1 MGAPNFQVHGHDDGH
16 GHSHSHGLL
25 QRIGY
30 IALCVAVGAL
40 LLLYLLGVVRTV
52 AGIDLALILTLV
64 AGYPLI
70 RHAILD
76 LLQGH
81 FSSHLTIAIA
91 AGAAVWIGEYFAAAE
106 VMFIMLIGEGIEHW
120 TVDRAKGAI
129 AGFVASQP
137 EQARVLRDGGEEL
150 VALEEV
156 EIGDVV
162 RVLAG
167 ERVPVDGTIERGES
181 SVDQS
186 SVTGEPLPAQL
197 GVGDAV
203 WSGSLNEYGVLDIRS
218 ERTGSDTTV
227 ARIASLIEDAQSR
240 RARVVRTADRL
251 ARFFLPAVLVAAGG
265 IYLFTGEMMRTVA
278 ALIVACP
285 CALVLA
291 TPAAMASAIARLA
304 REGALVKGGDVIES
318 LSRIDACVFDKTGT
332 LTCGQPALT
341 GMTSVAGMDED
352 RLLRLAA
359 SAELTSEH
367 LLGRALVAE
376 ARERQLDLS
385 EPENFRR
392 HPGRGVTATVDGQ
405 EIAVGNQAL
414 LAEVLAAS
422 DAPAPTGRSGPH
434 SLVDAGEGA
443 GDALPAPG
451 GARLD
456 STRAEDELA
465 AVADHLVPTPGSG
478 ETRLAVAVDGA
489 FRGVIALADPLREEA
504 ADAVADL
511 RRTGIDRIVML
522 TGDAEA
528 TARAIGRRAGI
539 DEVEAELLPE
549 DKVHRIRDLSR
560 VDAAR
565 SGRSGKGPASPGVLM
580 VGDGINDAPSLAAAT
595 VGTAFGHGAAD
606 LSAEAAQVVL
616 LPDRLDYLAP
626 LLRYS
631 RRVVARI
638 RSSILIFAFGINFVA
653 VGFAAFGWLPP
664 AAAAIVHQAAS
675 LLVIL
680 NCVRLLYEGRAVAER
695 EARGWRRIP
704 VLAGPVDGLAA
715 GWSAWNTGR
724 RRAVHRLEHAL
735 EDAPARAR
743 AAAPRLLRAAPFAL
757 AAVWAA
763 SGLRTI
769 DPQEVG
775 LVQRFGRHVGG
786 ELGPGL
792 HWRLPWP
799 VDRVTRV
806 EPYRLRVAAV
816 GSPRADAAPTGA
828 SYPEPLAGS
837 VLRPG
842 PSSAGGQRGAVAS
855 PRSAAQ
861 APPQS
866 YEWNVRHAGFDDA
879 PPLERLMLT
888 GDENLVEVA
897 ARIHYRVADAAAFA
911 FATADP
917 ALLVETSAERSLR
930 TVLAGHSL
938 DDVLTG
944 KRDGIEKAWRA
955 HLAALLESLGAG
967 VEVVNATVQDAHPPL
982 DVVDA
987 FRDAASA
994 LEQRETL
1001 IDEAEGYALERLPIA
1016 RGEARRQLLE
1026 AEAYRT
1032 HRVEAGR
1039 GESERFEMR
1048 AGAYRRAN
1056 DLHRFRLQLRTIE
1069 GSLAGKPKLI
1079 TDATGGRK
1087 RFVFVDEAPDRLLDV
1102 FVPPPGP
1109 SQNEVDQ

>member
-1 MGAPNFQVHGHDDGH
+1 MGAQFHDDGH

-156 EIGDVV
+156 EMGDVV

-197 GVGDAV
+197 AVGDAV

-240 RARVVRTADRL
+240 RARVVRTADKL

-332 LTCGQPALT
+332 LTCGRPALT
-341 GMTSVAGMDED
+341 GMTPVAGMDED

-392 HPGRGVTATVDGQ
+392 HPGRGVTAIVDGH
-405 EIAVGNQAL
+405 EVAVGNQAL
-414 LAEVLAAS
+414 LAEVLAK
-422 DAPAPTGRSGPH
+422 
-434 SLVDAGEGA
+434 
-443 GDALPAPG
+443 
-451 GARLD
+451 
-456 STRAEDELA
+456 DEL
-465 AVADHLVPTPGSG
+465 ADHLVPTPGSG
-478 ETRLAVAVDGA
+478 ETRLAVAVNGA
-489 FRGVIALADPLREEA
+489 FRGVIALADPLRDEA

-511 RRTGIDRIVML
+511 RRTGIERIVML

-549 DKVHRIRDLSR
+549 DKVRRLRDLSR

-565 SGRSGKGPASPGVLM
+565 SGRSGKGFASPGVLM

-704 VLAGPVDGLAA
+704 ALAGPVEGLAA
-715 GWSAWNTGR
+715 GWSAWNAGR

-735 EDAPARAR
+735 EDAPARVR
-743 AAAPRLLRAAPFAL
+743 AAAPRMLRAAPFAL

-806 EPYRLRVAAV
+806 EPDRLRVAAV
-816 GSPRADAAPTGA
+816 GSPR
-828 SYPEPLAGS
+828 
-837 VLRPG
+837 
-842 PSSAGGQRGAVAS
+842 
-855 PRSAAQ
+855 SAAQ
-861 APPQS
+861 TPPQS

-917 ALLVETSAERSLR
+917 ALLVEASAERSLR

-944 KRDGIEKAWRA
+944 ERASIEKAWQT

-967 VEVVNATVQDAHPPL
+967 VEVVSATVQDAHPPL

-1026 AEAYRT
+1026 AEAYKNR
-1032 HRVEAGR
+1032 RVEAGR
-1039 GESERFEMR
+1039 GESERFELR

>member
-1 MGAPNFQVHGHDDGH
+1 MGAQFHDDGH

-167 ERVPVDGTIERGES
+167 ERVPVDGLIERGES

-318 LSRIDACVFDKTGT
+318 LSRIDACVLDKTGT
-332 LTCGQPALT
+332 LTCGRPALT
-341 GMTSVAGMDED
+341 GMTPVGGMDED

-376 ARERQLDLS
+376 ARERQIDLS

-392 HPGRGVTATVDGQ
+392 HPGRGVTATVDGH
-405 EIAVGNQAL
+405 EVAVGNQAL
-414 LAEVLAAS
+414 LAEVL
-422 DAPAPTGRSGPH
+422 
-434 SLVDAGEGA
+434 GEDGI
-443 GDALPAPG
+443 
-451 GARLD
+451 
-456 STRAEDELA
+456 A
-465 AVADHLVPTPGSG
+465 AVADQVVPTPGSG

-489 FRGVIALADPLREEA
+489 FRGVIALADPLRDEA

-549 DKVHRIRDLSR
+549 DKVRRLRDLSR

-565 SGRSGKGPASPGVLM
+565 SGRSGKGFASPGVLM

-715 GWSAWNTGR
+715 GWSAWNAGR

-735 EDAPARAR
+735 ENAPARVR
-743 AAAPRLLRAAPFAL
+743 AAAPRMLRAAPFAL

-806 EPYRLRVAAV
+806 EPHRLRVAAV
-816 GSPRADAAPTGA
+816 G
-828 SYPEPLAGS
+828 
-837 VLRPG
+837 
-842 PSSAGGQRGAVAS
+842 S

-917 ALLVETSAERSLR
+917 ALLVEASAERSLR

-944 KRDGIEKAWRA
+944 ERAGIEKAWQT

-967 VEVVNATVQDAHPPL
+967 VEVVSATVQDAHPPL

-1087 RFVFVDEAPDRLLDV
+1087 RFVFVDQAPDRLLDV

>member
-1 MGAPNFQVHGHDDGH
+1 MGAPNFQVHSHDDGH

-30 IALCVAVGAL
+30 VALCVAVGVL

-150 VALEEV
+150 VALEEI

-167 ERVPVDGTIERGES
+167 ERVPVDGMIERGES

-318 LSRIDACVFDKTGT
+318 LSRIDACVLDKTGT
-332 LTCGQPALT
+332 LTCGRPALT
-341 GMTSVAGMDED
+341 AIAPAGGMAED

-367 LLGRALVAE
+367 LLGRALVTE

-385 EPENFRR
+385 EPENFRL
-392 HPGRGVTATVDGQ
+392 HPGRGVTATVDGR

-414 LAEVLAAS
+414 LAEVIG
-422 DAPAPTGRSGPH
+422 D
-434 SLVDAGEGA
+434 DQIGA
-443 GDALPAPG
+443 M
-451 GARLD
+451 
-456 STRAEDELA
+456 AES
-465 AVADHLVPTPGSG
+465 VVPTPGSG

-489 FRGVIALADPLREEA
+489 LAGALALADPLRDEA
-504 ADAVADL
+504 TEAVADL
-511 RRTGIDRIVML
+511 RQTGLEPIVML
-522 TGDAEA
+522 TGDAEG
-528 TARAIGRRAGI
+528 TARTIGRRAGI
-539 DEVEAELLPE
+539 DQVQAELLPE
-549 DKVHRIRDLSR
+549 EKVRRLGELSR
-560 VDAAR
+560 GDR
-565 SGRSGKGPASPGVLM
+565 NVLM
-580 VGDGINDAPSLAAAT
+580 VGDGINDAPSLAAAS
-595 VGTAFGHGAAD
+595 VGVAIGHGAAD

-680 NCVRLLYEGRAVAER
+680 NCVRLLYEGRAVAAR
-695 EARGWRRIP
+695 EDRGFGRFRL
-704 VLAGPVDGLAA
+704 LAGPVDGLVT
-715 GWSAWNTGR
+715 GWRAFNTGR
-724 RRAVHRLEHAL
+724 RATVHRLEHAL
-735 EDAPARAR
+735 QDSPARIR
-743 AAAPRLLRAAPFAL
+743 SAAPRLLRAAPFAL

-763 SGLRTI
+763 SGLRMI

-775 LVQRFGRHVGG
+775 LVQRFGQHVGG

-792 HWRLPWP
+792 HLRWPWP

-806 EPYRLRVAAV
+806 EPDRLRMAAV
-816 GSPRADAAPTGA
+816 GSPREAGAGEAGAPA
-828 SYPEPLAGS
+828 
-837 VLRPG
+837 
-842 PSSAGGQRGAVAS
+842 
-855 PRSAAQ
+855 
-861 APPQS
+861 S
-866 YEWNVRHAGFDDA
+866 YEWNVRHAGFDDT

-897 ARIHYRVADAAAFA
+897 ARIHYRVADAAAFT

-944 KRDGIEKAWRA
+944 KREGIEKAWHT
-955 HLAALLESLGAG
+955 HLAALLKSLGAG
-967 VEVVNATVQDAHPPL
+967 VEVVSATVQDAHPPL

-994 LEQRETL
+994 LEERETL

-1026 AEAYRT
+1026 AEAYQNR
-1032 HRVEAGR
+1032 RVEAGR
-1039 GESERFEMR
+1039 GESERFELR
-1048 AGAYRRAN
+1048 AAAYRRAN
-1056 DLHRFRLQLRTIE
+1056 DLHRFRLQLQTIE

-1087 RFVFVDEAPDRLLDV
+1087 RFVFVDETPDRLLDV

-1109 SQNEVDQ
+1109 SQNEVEQ

>member
-30 IALCVAVGAL
+30 IALCVAVGVL

-52 AGIDLALILTLV
+52 AGIDMALILTLV

-137 EQARVLRDGGEEL
+137 EQARVLRDGREEL
-150 VALEEV
+150 VALGEV
-156 EIGDVV
+156 EIGDLV

-167 ERVPVDGTIERGES
+167 ERVPVDGMIERGES

-240 RARVVRTADRL
+240 RARVVRTADKL
-251 ARFFLPAVLVAAGG
+251 ARYFLPAVLVAAGA

-291 TPAAMASAIARLA
+291 TPAAMSSAIARLA

-318 LSRIDACVFDKTGT
+318 LSRIDACVLDKTGT
-332 LTCGQPALT
+332 LTCGRPALT
-341 GMTSVAGMDED
+341 AIAPVGGMAED

-367 LLGRALVAE
+367 LLGRALVTE

-385 EPENFRR
+385 EPENFRL
-392 HPGRGVTATVDGQ
+392 HPGRGVTATVDGH

-414 LAEVLAAS
+414 LAEV
-422 DAPAPTGRSGPH
+422 
-434 SLVDAGEGA
+434 VGEDGI
-443 GDALPAPG
+443 D
-451 GARLD
+451 
-456 STRAEDELA
+456 
-465 AVADHLVPTPGSG
+465 AVAESVVPTPGSG

-489 FRGVIALADPLREEA
+489 LAGALALADPLRDEA
-504 ADAVADL
+504 TDAVADL
-511 RRTGIDRIVML
+511 RQAGVDPIVML
-522 TGDAEA
+522 TGDAEG
-528 TARAIGRRAGI
+528 TARTIGRRAGI
-539 DEVEAELLPE
+539 DLVQAELLPE
-549 DKVHRIRDLSR
+549 DKVRRLGELSR
-560 VDAAR
+560 GDR
-565 SGRSGKGPASPGVLM
+565 SVLM
-580 VGDGINDAPSLAAAT
+580 VGDGINDAPSLAAAS
-595 VGTAFGHGAAD
+595 VGVAIGHGAAD

-626 LLRYS
+626 LLRYA

-680 NCVRLLYEGRAVAER
+680 NCVRLLYEGRAVAAR
-695 EARGWRRIP
+695 EDRGFGRFRI
-704 VLAGPVDGLAA
+704 LAGPVEGLVA
-715 GWSAWNTGR
+715 AWNSFSAGR
-724 RRAVHRLEHAL
+724 RAAVHRLEHAL
-735 EDAPARAR
+735 EDSPARIRSAT
-743 AAAPRLLRAAPFAL
+743 PRLLRAAPLAL

-763 SGLRTI
+763 SGLRMI

-792 HWRLPWP
+792 HLRWPWP
-799 VDRVTRV
+799 VDRVTRI
-806 EPYRLRVAAV
+806 EPDRLRMAAV
-816 GSPRADAAPTGA
+816 GSPREATSTEAGAAA
-828 SYPEPLAGS
+828 
-837 VLRPG
+837 
-842 PSSAGGQRGAVAS
+842 
-855 PRSAAQ
+855 
-861 APPQS
+861 S
-866 YEWNVRHAGFDDA
+866 YEWNVRHAGFDET

-911 FATADP
+911 FASADP

-944 KRDGIEKAWRA
+944 KRDGIEKAWHA
-955 HLAALLESLGAG
+955 HLAALLGSLGAG
-967 VEVVNATVQDAHPPL
+967 VEVVSATVQDAHPPL

-994 LEQRETL
+994 LEERETL

-1026 AEAYRT
+1026 AEAYQNR
-1032 HRVEAGR
+1032 RVEAGR
-1039 GESERFEMR
+1039 GESQRFELR
-1048 AGAYRRAN
+1048 AAEYRRAN
-1056 DLHRFRLQLRTIE
+1056 DLHRFRLQLQTIE

-1109 SQNEVDQ
+1109 AQNEVDQ

>member
-1 MGAPNFQVHGHDDGH
+1 MGAHFHDEGH

-30 IALCVAVGAL
+30 IALCVAVGVL
-40 LLLYLLGVVRTV
+40 LLLYLLGVVRTI

-137 EQARVLRDGGEEL
+137 EQARVLRDGTEETAEL
-150 VALEEV
+150 VALGEV
-156 EIGDVV
+156 EIGDLV

-186 SVTGEPLPAQL
+186 SVTGEPLPAHL

-240 RARVVRTADRL
+240 RARVVRTADKL
-251 ARFFLPAVLVAAGG
+251 ARYFLPAVLVAAGA

-318 LSRIDACVFDKTGT
+318 LSRIDACVLDKTGT
-332 LTCGQPALT
+332 LTCGRPALT
-341 GMTSVAGMDED
+341 AIAPVGGMDED

-367 LLGRALVAE
+367 LLGRALVTE

-385 EPENFRR
+385 EPENFRL
-392 HPGRGVTATVDGQ
+392 HPGRGVTATVDAH

-414 LAEVLAAS
+414 LAEV
-422 DAPAPTGRSGPH
+422 
-434 SLVDAGEGA
+434 VGEDGI
-443 GDALPAPG
+443 
-451 GARLD
+451 
-456 STRAEDELA
+456 E
-465 AVADHLVPTPGSG
+465 AVAESVVPTPGSG
-478 ETRLAVAVDGA
+478 ETRLAVAVDGVLA
-489 FRGVIALADPLREEA
+489 GALALADPLRDEA
-504 ADAVADL
+504 TEAVADL
-511 RRTGIDRIVML
+511 RLAGVDPIVML
-522 TGDAEA
+522 TGDAEG
-528 TARAIGRRAGI
+528 TARTIGRRAGI
-539 DEVEAELLPE
+539 DQVQAELLPE
-549 DKVHRIRDLSR
+549 EKVRRLGELSR
-560 VDAAR
+560 GER
-565 SGRSGKGPASPGVLM
+565 NVLM
-580 VGDGINDAPSLAAAT
+580 VGDGINDAPSLAAAS
-595 VGTAFGHGAAD
+595 VGVAIGHGAAD

-626 LLRYS
+626 LLRYA

-680 NCVRLLYEGRAVAER
+680 NCVRLLYEGRAVAAR
-695 EARGWRRIP
+695 EGRGWRRFP

-715 GWSAWNTGR
+715 GWNAWNAGR
-724 RRAVHRLEHAL
+724 RKAVHRLEHAL
-735 EDAPARAR
+735 EDSPARIR
-743 AAAPRLLRAAPFAL
+743 SAAPRLLRAAPFAL

-763 SGLRTI
+763 SGLLMI

-775 LVQRFGRHVGG
+775 LVERFGRHSGG

-792 HWRLPWP
+792 HWRFPWP
-799 VDRVTRV
+799 VNRVTRV
-806 EPYRLRVAAV
+806 EPNRLRTAAV
-816 GSPRADAAPTGA
+816 GSPRGA
-828 SYPEPLAGS
+828 TLSDTAGEAGAEP
-837 VLRPG
+837 
-842 PSSAGGQRGAVAS
+842 
-855 PRSAAQ
+855 
-861 APPQS
+861 S
-866 YEWNVRHAGFDDA
+866 YEWNVRHAGFDET

-897 ARIHYRVADAAAFA
+897 ARIHYRVADTAAFA
-911 FATADP
+911 FAAADP
-917 ALLVETSAERSLR
+917 ARLVETSAERSLR

-944 KRDGIEKAWRA
+944 QRDGIEKAWHA

-967 VEVVNATVQDAHPPL
+967 VEVVSATVQDAHPPL

-994 LEQRETL
+994 LEERETL

-1026 AEAYRT
+1026 AEAYRNR
-1032 HRVEAGR
+1032 RVEAGR
-1039 GESERFEMR
+1039 GESERFELR
-1048 AGAYRRAN
+1048 AAAYRRAN

-1087 RFVFVDEAPDRLLDV
+1087 RFVFVDETPDRLLDV

-1109 SQNEVDQ
+1109 AQNEVDQ

>member
-1 MGAPNFQVHGHDDGH
+1 MGAPNFQVHSDDDGH

-30 IALCVAVGAL
+30 VALCVAVGVL

-150 VALEEV
+150 VPLEEV

-167 ERVPVDGTIERGES
+167 ERVPVDGMIERGES

-240 RARVVRTADRL
+240 RARVVRTADKL
-251 ARFFLPAVLVAAGG
+251 ARYFLPAVLVAAGG

-318 LSRIDACVFDKTGT
+318 LSRIDACVLDKTGT
-332 LTCGQPALT
+332 LTCGRPALT
-341 GMTSVAGMDED
+341 AIAPAGGMAED

-376 ARERQLDLS
+376 ARERQLDLA
-385 EPENFRR
+385 EPENFRL
-392 HPGRGVTATVDGQ
+392 HPGRGVTATVDGH

-414 LAEVLAAS
+414 LAEV
-422 DAPAPTGRSGPH
+422 
-434 SLVDAGEGA
+434 VGEDQIG
-443 GDALPAPG
+443 
-451 GARLD
+451 
-456 STRAEDELA
+456 
-465 AVADHLVPTPGSG
+465 AVAESVVPTPGSG

-489 FRGVIALADPLREEA
+489 LAGALALADPLRDEA
-504 ADAVADL
+504 PDAVADL
-511 RRTGIDRIVML
+511 RQTGVEPIVML
-522 TGDAEA
+522 TGDAEG
-528 TARAIGRRAGI
+528 TARTIGRRTRI
-539 DEVEAELLPE
+539 DQVHAQLLPE
-549 DKVHRIRDLSR
+549 DKVRRLGELSR
-560 VDAAR
+560 GDR
-565 SGRSGKGPASPGVLM
+565 NVLM
-580 VGDGINDAPSLAAAT
+580 VGDGINDAPSLAAAS
-595 VGTAFGHGAAD
+595 VGVAIGHGAAD

-680 NCVRLLYEGRAVAER
+680 NCVRLLYEGRAVAAR
-695 EARGWRRIP
+695 EDRGFGRFRI
-704 VLAGPVDGLAA
+704 LAGPVDGLAA
-715 GWSAWNTGR
+715 GWKAFNAGR
-724 RRAVHRLEHAL
+724 RATVHRIEHAL
-735 EDAPARAR
+735 EDSPARIR
-743 AAAPRLLRAAPFAL
+743 SAAPRLLRAAPFAL

-763 SGLRTI
+763 SGLRMI

-775 LVQRFGRHVGG
+775 LVQRFGQHVGG
-786 ELGPGL
+786 ELGPGPHL
-792 HWRLPWP
+792 RWPWP

-806 EPYRLRVAAV
+806 EPDRLRMAAV
-816 GSPRADAAPTGA
+816 GSPR
-828 SYPEPLAGS
+828 
-837 VLRPG
+837 
-842 PSSAGGQRGAVAS
+842 GAVAGETG
-855 PRSAAQ
+855 
-861 APPQS
+861 APTS
-866 YEWNVRHAGFDDA
+866 YEWNVRHAGFDDT

-917 ALLVETSAERSLR
+917 ALLVEASAERSLR

-944 KRDGIEKAWRA
+944 RRDGIEKAWHA

-967 VEVVNATVQDAHPPL
+967 VEVVSATVQDAHPPL

-994 LEQRETL
+994 LEERETL

-1026 AEAYRT
+1026 AEAYQNR
-1032 HRVEAGR
+1032 RVEAGR
-1039 GESERFEMR
+1039 GESERFELR

-1056 DLHRFRLQLRTIE
+1056 DLHRFRLQLQTIE

-1087 RFVFVDEAPDRLLDV
+1087 RFVFVDETPDRLLDV

-1109 SQNEVDQ
+1109 SQNEVEQ

>member
-1 MGAPNFQVHGHDDGH
+1 MGAPDFQVYSHDDGH

-30 IALCVAVGAL
+30 IALCVAVGVL

-137 EQARVLRDGGEEL
+137 EQARVLRDGTGETAEL
-150 VALEEV
+150 VALGEV
-156 EIGDVV
+156 EVGDLV

-167 ERVPVDGTIERGES
+167 ERVPVDGMIERGES

-218 ERTGSDTTV
+218 ERTGNDTTV

-240 RARVVRTADRL
+240 RARVVRTADKL
-251 ARFFLPAVLVAAGG
+251 ARYFLPAVLVAAGG

-318 LSRIDACVFDKTGT
+318 LSRIDACVLDKTGT
-332 LTCGQPALT
+332 LTCGRPALT
-341 GMTSVAGMDED
+341 AITPVAGMAED

-367 LLGRALVAE
+367 LLGRALVTE
-376 ARERQLDLS
+376 ARERQLELS
-385 EPENFRR
+385 EPENFRL
-392 HPGRGVTATVDGQ
+392 HPGRGVTATVDGH

-414 LAEVLAAS
+414 LAEV
-422 DAPAPTGRSGPH
+422 
-434 SLVDAGEGA
+434 VGEDGI
-443 GDALPAPG
+443 D
-451 GARLD
+451 
-456 STRAEDELA
+456 
-465 AVADHLVPTPGSG
+465 AVAESVVPTPGGG
-478 ETRLAVAVDGA
+478 ETRLAVAVDGVLA
-489 FRGVIALADPLREEA
+489 GALALADPLRDEA
-504 ADAVADL
+504 TAAVADL
-511 RRTGIDRIVML
+511 RQTGVDPIVML
-522 TGDAEA
+522 TGDAEG
-528 TARAIGRRAGI
+528 TARTIGRRAGI
-539 DEVEAELLPE
+539 DQVQAELLPE
-549 DKVHRIRDLSR
+549 EKVGRLGELSR
-560 VDAAR
+560 GDR
-565 SGRSGKGPASPGVLM
+565 NVLM
-580 VGDGINDAPSLAAAT
+580 VGDGINDAPSLAAAS
-595 VGTAFGHGAAD
+595 VGVAIGHGAAD

-626 LLRYS
+626 LLRYA

-680 NCVRLLYEGRAVAER
+680 NCVRLLYEGRAVAAR
-695 EARGWRRIP
+695 EDRGFGRLRI
-704 VLAGPVDGLAA
+704 LAGPVGGLVT
-715 GWSAWNTGR
+715 GWRAFNAGR
-724 RRAVHRLEHAL
+724 RATVHRLEHAL
-735 EDAPARAR
+735 QASPTRIR
-743 AAAPRLLRAAPFAL
+743 SAAPRLLRAAPFAL
-757 AAVWAA
+757 AAIWAA
-763 SGLRTI
+763 SGLRMI

-775 LVQRFGRHVGG
+775 LVQRFGRHVGS

-792 HWRLPWP
+792 HLRWPWP

-806 EPYRLRVAAV
+806 EPDRLRMAAV
-816 GSPRADAAPTGA
+816 GSPRGA
-828 SYPEPLAGS
+828 TLGETASEAGAEP
-837 VLRPG
+837 
-842 PSSAGGQRGAVAS
+842 
-855 PRSAAQ
+855 
-861 APPQS
+861 S
-866 YEWNVRHAGFDDA
+866 YEWNVRHAGFDET

-897 ARIHYRVADAAAFA
+897 ARIHYRVADTAAFA
-911 FATADP
+911 FAAADP
-917 ALLVETSAERSLR
+917 ARLVETSAERSLR

-944 KRDGIEKAWRA
+944 QRDGIEKAWHA

-967 VEVVNATVQDAHPPL
+967 VEVVSATVQDAHPPL

-994 LEQRETL
+994 LEERETL

-1026 AEAYRT
+1026 AEAYQNR
-1032 HRVEAGR
+1032 RVEAGR
-1039 GESERFEMR
+1039 GESERFALR

-1056 DLHRFRLQLRTIE
+1056 DLHRFRLQLQTIE

-1087 RFVFVDEAPDRLLDV
+1087 RFVFVDETPDRLLDV
-1102 FVPPPGP
+1102 FVPPPG
-1109 SQNEVDQ
+1109 SAQNEVNQ

>member
-1 MGAPNFQVHGHDDGH
+1 MGAHFHHDGH

-30 IALCVAVGAL
+30 VALCVAVGVL

-197 GVGDAV
+197 AVGDAV

-318 LSRIDACVFDKTGT
+318 LSRIDACVLDKTGT
-332 LTCGQPALT
+332 LTCGRPALT
-341 GMTSVAGMDED
+341 GMTPVAGMDED

-376 ARERQLDLS
+376 ARERQIDLS

-392 HPGRGVTATVDGQ
+392 HPGRGVTATVDGH
-405 EIAVGNQAL
+405 EVAVGNQAL
-414 LAEVLAAS
+414 LAEVLAAT
-422 DAPAPTGRSGPH
+422 DASAPTGQSGPH
-434 SLVDAGEGA
+434 SQVDAGEGA

-465 AVADHLVPTPGSG
+465 AIADHLAPTPGSG

-489 FRGVIALADPLREEA
+489 FRGVISLADPLRDEA

-511 RRTGIDRIVML
+511 RRTGIERIVML

-549 DKVHRIRDLSR
+549 DKVRRIRDLSR

-715 GWSAWNTGR
+715 GWSAWNAGR

-735 EDAPARAR
+735 EDAPARVR
-743 AAAPRLLRAAPFAL
+743 AAAPRMLRAAPFAL

-799 VDRVTRV
+799 VERVTRV
-806 EPYRLRVAAV
+806 EPYRLRMAAV
-816 GSPRADAAPTGA
+816 GSPREAGAGETGA
-828 SYPEPLAGS
+828 AT
-837 VLRPG
+837 
-842 PSSAGGQRGAVAS
+842 
-855 PRSAAQ
+855 
-861 APPQS
+861 S

-917 ALLVETSAERSLR
+917 ALLVEASAERSLR

-944 KRDGIEKAWRA
+944 KRDGIEKAWQT
-955 HLAALLESLGAG
+955 HLAALLQSLGAG
-967 VEVVNATVQDAHPPL
+967 VEIVSATVQDAHPPL

-994 LEQRETL
+994 LEERETL

-1026 AEAYRT
+1026 AEAYRNR
-1032 HRVEAGR
+1032 RVEAGR

-1109 SQNEVDQ
+1109 SRNEVEQ

>member
-1 MGAPNFQVHGHDDGH
+1 MPARRPAHRQSPRSPMQPPRGVWRPAPAMGAHFHDDGH

-30 IALCVAVGAL
+30 IALCVAVGVL

-137 EQARVLRDGGEEL
+137 EQARVLRDGREEL
-150 VALEEV
+150 VALGEV
-156 EIGDVV
+156 EIGDTV

-167 ERVPVDGTIERGES
+167 ERVPVDGMIERGES

-218 ERTGSDTTV
+218 ERTGNDTTV

-240 RARVVRTADRL
+240 RARVVRTADKL

-318 LSRIDACVFDKTGT
+318 LSRIDACVLDKTGT
-332 LTCGQPALT
+332 LTCGRPALT
-341 GMTSVAGMDED
+341 AIAPVGGVAED

-367 LLGRALVAE
+367 LLGRALVTE

-385 EPENFRR
+385 EPENFRL
-392 HPGRGVTATVDGQ
+392 HPGRGVTATVDGH

-414 LAEVLAAS
+414 LAEVVGEDGI
-422 DAPAPTGRSGPH
+422 DAM
-434 SLVDAGEGA
+434 AG
-443 GDALPAPG
+443 
-451 GARLD
+451 
-456 STRAEDELA
+456 S
-465 AVADHLVPTPGSG
+465 LVPTPGSG

-489 FRGVIALADPLREEA
+489 LAGALALADPLRDEA
-504 ADAVADL
+504 TEAVADL
-511 RRTGIDRIVML
+511 RQTGVDPIVML
-522 TGDAEA
+522 TGDAA
-528 TARAIGRRAGI
+528 GTARTIGRRAGI
-539 DEVEAELLPE
+539 DQVQAELLPE
-549 DKVHRIRDLSR
+549 DKVRRLGELSHGER
-560 VDAAR
+560 N
-565 SGRSGKGPASPGVLM
+565 VLM
-580 VGDGINDAPSLAAAT
+580 VGDGINDAPSLAAAS
-595 VGTAFGHGAAD
+595 VGVAIGHGAAD

-626 LLRYS
+626 LLRYA

-653 VGFAAFGWLPP
+653 VGFAAFGLLPP

-680 NCVRLLYEGRAVAER
+680 NCVRLLYEGRAVAAREER
-695 EARGWRRIP
+695 GLGRFRI
-704 VLAGPVDGLAA
+704 LAA
-715 GWSAWNTGR
+715 PVGGLVAGWKGFNAGR
-724 RRAVHRLEHAL
+724 RATVHRLEHAL
-735 EDAPARAR
+735 EESPARIR
-743 AAAPRLLRAAPFAL
+743 SAAPRLLRAAPFAL

-763 SGLRTI
+763 SGVRMI

-792 HWRLPWP
+792 HLRWPWP

-806 EPYRLRVAAV
+806 EPDRLRMAAV
-816 GSPRADAAPTGA
+816 GSPRGA
-828 SYPEPLAGS
+828 TSTEAGAEP
-837 VLRPG
+837 
-842 PSSAGGQRGAVAS
+842 
-855 PRSAAQ
+855 
-861 APPQS
+861 S
-866 YEWNVRHAGFDDA
+866 YEWNVRHAGFDET

-897 ARIHYRVADAAAFA
+897 ARIHYRVADPAAFA
-911 FATADP
+911 FAAADP
-917 ALLVETSAERSLR
+917 ARLVETSAERSLR

-944 KRDGIEKAWRA
+944 KRDGIEKTWHT

-967 VEVVNATVQDAHPPL
+967 VEVVSATVQDAHPPL

-994 LEQRETL
+994 LEERETL

-1026 AEAYRT
+1026 AEAYRNR
-1032 HRVEAGR
+1032 RVEAGR
-1039 GESERFEMR
+1039 GESARFAMR

-1056 DLHRFRLQLRTIE
+1056 DLHRFRLQLQTIE

-1087 RFVFVDEAPDRLLDV
+1087 RFVFVDETPDRLLDV
-1102 FVPPPGP
+1102 FVPPPG
-1109 SQNEVDQ
+1109 SAQNEVNQ

>member
-30 IALCVAVGAL
+30 IALCVAVGVL

-150 VALEEV
+150 VALEVV

-167 ERVPVDGTIERGES
+167 ERVPVDGMIERGES

-251 ARFFLPAVLVAAGG
+251 ARYFLPAVLVAAGG

-318 LSRIDACVFDKTGT
+318 LSRIDACVLDKTGT
-332 LTCGQPALT
+332 LTCGRPALT
-341 GMTSVAGMDED
+341 AIAPAGGMAED

-367 LLGRALVAE
+367 LLGRALVSE

-385 EPENFRR
+385 EPENFRL
-392 HPGRGVTATVDGQ
+392 HPGRGVTATVDGH

-414 LAEVLAAS
+414 LAEVVGEDQIGALA
-422 DAPAPTGRSGPH
+422 
-434 SLVDAGEGA
+434 
-443 GDALPAPG
+443 
-451 GARLD
+451 D
-456 STRAEDELA
+456 S
-465 AVADHLVPTPGSG
+465 VVPTPGSG

-489 FRGVIALADPLREEA
+489 LAGALALADPLRDEA
-504 ADAVADL
+504 TEAVADL
-511 RRTGIDRIVML
+511 RQAGVEPIVML
-522 TGDAEA
+522 TGDAEG
-528 TARAIGRRAGI
+528 TARTIGRRAGI
-539 DEVEAELLPE
+539 DQIQAELLPE
-549 DKVHRIRDLSR
+549 DKVRRLGELSR
-560 VDAAR
+560 GDR
-565 SGRSGKGPASPGVLM
+565 NVLM
-580 VGDGINDAPSLAAAT
+580 VGDGINDAPSLAAAS

-664 AAAAIVHQAAS
+664 TAAAIVHQAAS

-680 NCVRLLYEGRAVAER
+680 NCVRLLYEGRAVAAR
-695 EARGWRRIP
+695 EDRGFGRFRL
-704 VLAGPVDGLAA
+704 LAGPVDGLAA
-715 GWSAWNTGR
+715 GWNAFKAGR
-724 RRAVHRLEHAL
+724 RETVHRLEHAL
-735 EDAPARAR
+735 EDSPARIR
-743 AAAPRLLRAAPFAL
+743 SAAPRLLRAAPFAL

-763 SGLRTI
+763 SGLRMI
-769 DPQEVG
+769 APQEVG
-775 LVQRFGRHVGG
+775 LVQRFGQHVGG
-786 ELGPGL
+786 ELDPGL
-792 HWRLPWP
+792 HLRWPWP
-799 VDRVTRV
+799 IERVTRV
-806 EPYRLRVAAV
+806 EPDRLRMAAV
-816 GSPRADAAPTGA
+816 GSPREAGAGETGA
-828 SYPEPLAGS
+828 
-837 VLRPG
+837 
-842 PSSAGGQRGAVAS
+842 
-855 PRSAAQ
+855 AA
-861 APPQS
+861 S
-866 YEWNVRHAGFDDA
+866 YEWNVRHAGFDDT

-944 KRDGIEKAWRA
+944 KRDGIETAWHT
-955 HLAALLESLGAG
+955 HLSALLEGLGAG
-967 VEVVNATVQDAHPPL
+967 VEVVSATVQDAHPPL

-994 LEQRETL
+994 LEERETL

-1026 AEAYRT
+1026 AEAYQNR
-1032 HRVEAGR
+1032 RVEAGR
-1039 GESERFEMR
+1039 GESERFELR

-1056 DLHRFRLQLRTIE
+1056 DLHRFRLQLQTIE
-1069 GSLAGKPKLI
+1069 SSLAGKPKLI

-1087 RFVFVDEAPDRLLDV
+1087 RFVFVDETPDRLLDV

-1109 SQNEVDQ
+1109 SQNEVEQ

>member
-1 MGAPNFQVHGHDDGH
+1 MGAPNFQVHSDDGGH

-167 ERVPVDGTIERGES
+167 ERVPVDGMIERGES

-240 RARVVRTADRL
+240 RARVVRTADKL
-251 ARFFLPAVLVAAGG
+251 ARYFLPAVLVAAGG

-332 LTCGQPALT
+332 LTCGRPALT
-341 GMTSVAGMDED
+341 GMTPVAGMDED

-367 LLGRALVAE
+367 LLGRALVTE
-376 ARERQLDLS
+376 ARERQIDLS

-392 HPGRGVTATVDGQ
+392 HPGRGVTATVDGH
-405 EIAVGNQAL
+405 EVAVGNQAL
-414 LAEVLAAS
+414 LAEVLAAT
-422 DAPAPTGRSGPH
+422 DASAPTGQSGPH
-434 SLVDAGEGA
+434 SQVDAGEGA
-443 GDALPAPG
+443 GDARA
-451 GARLD
+451 ARLPPQ
-456 STRAEDELA
+456 LA
-465 AVADHLVPTPGSG
+465 AVADRLVPTPGSG
-478 ETRLAVAVDGA
+478 ETRLAVAVNGA
-489 FRGVIALADPLREEA
+489 FRGVIALADPLRDEA

-549 DKVHRIRDLSR
+549 DKVRRIRDLSR

-715 GWSAWNTGR
+715 GWSAWNAGR

-735 EDAPARAR
+735 EDAPARVR
-743 AAAPRLLRAAPFAL
+743 AAAPRMLRAAPFAL

-769 DPQEVG
+769 EPQEVG

-799 VDRVTRV
+799 VERVTRV
-806 EPYRLRVAAV
+806 EPDRLRVAAV
-816 GSPRADAAPTGA
+816 GSPR
-828 SYPEPLAGS
+828 
-837 VLRPG
+837 
-842 PSSAGGQRGAVAS
+842 
-855 PRSAAQ
+855 SAAQ
-861 APPQS
+861 TPPES

-897 ARIHYRVADAAAFA
+897 ARIHYRVADAGAFA

-917 ALLVETSAERSLR
+917 ALLVEASAERSLR

-944 KRDGIEKAWRA
+944 KREGIEKAWHT
-955 HLAALLESLGAG
+955 HLAALLDSLGAG
-967 VEVVNATVQDAHPPL
+967 VEVVSATVQDAHPPL

-994 LEQRETL
+994 LEERETL

-1032 HRVEAGR
+1032 RRVEAGR

-1102 FVPPPGP
+1102 FVPPPDP
-1109 SQNEVDQ
+1109 SQNEVEQ

>member
-30 IALCVAVGAL
+30 IALCVAVGLL

-137 EQARVLRDGGEEL
+137 EQARVLRDGTGETAEL
-150 VALEEV
+150 VALGEV
-156 EIGDVV
+156 EIGDLV

-167 ERVPVDGTIERGES
+167 ERVPVDGMIERGES

-240 RARVVRTADRL
+240 RARVVRTADKL
-251 ARFFLPAVLVAAGG
+251 ARYFLPAVLVAAGA

-318 LSRIDACVFDKTGT
+318 LSRIDACVLDKTGT
-332 LTCGQPALT
+332 LTCGRPALT
-341 GMTSVAGMDED
+341 AIAPVGGMAED

-367 LLGRALVAE
+367 LLGRALVTE
-376 ARERQLDLS
+376 ARERQLELS
-385 EPENFRR
+385 EPENFRL
-392 HPGRGVTATVDGQ
+392 HPGRGVTATVDGH

-414 LAEVLAAS
+414 LAKV
-422 DAPAPTGRSGPH
+422 
-434 SLVDAGEGA
+434 VGEDGI
-443 GDALPAPG
+443 DALAERVGPA
-451 GARLD
+451 
-456 STRAEDELA
+456 
-465 AVADHLVPTPGSG
+465 PGSG
-478 ETRLAVAVDGA
+478 ETRLAVAVDGVLA
-489 FRGVIALADPLREEA
+489 GALALADPLRAEA
-504 ADAVADL
+504 TDAVADL
-511 RRTGIDRIVML
+511 RQAGVDPIVML
-522 TGDAEA
+522 TGDAEG
-528 TARAIGRRAGI
+528 TARTIGRRAGI
-539 DEVEAELLPE
+539 DQVQAELLPE
-549 DKVHRIRDLSR
+549 DKVGRLGELSR
-560 VDAAR
+560 GDR
-565 SGRSGKGPASPGVLM
+565 NVLM
-580 VGDGINDAPSLAAAT
+580 VGDGINDAPSLAAAS
-595 VGTAFGHGAAD
+595 VGVAIGHGAAD

-626 LLRYS
+626 LLRYA

-680 NCVRLLYEGRAVAER
+680 NCVRLLYEGRAVAAR
-695 EARGWRRIP
+695 EDRGLGRFRM
-704 VLAGPVDGLAA
+704 LAGPVDGLVA
-715 GWSAWNTGR
+715 GWKAFNAGR
-724 RRAVHRLEHAL
+724 RATVHRLEHAL
-735 EDAPARAR
+735 EGSPTRIR
-743 AAAPRLLRAAPFAL
+743 SAAPRLLRAAPFAL
-757 AAVWAA
+757 AAIWTA
-763 SGLRTI
+763 SGLRMI

-792 HWRLPWP
+792 HLRWPWP
-799 VDRVTRV
+799 VDRVIRV
-806 EPYRLRVAAV
+806 EPDRLRMAAV
-816 GSPRADAAPTGA
+816 GSPRGAAPGEAGA
-828 SYPEPLAGS
+828 
-837 VLRPG
+837 
-842 PSSAGGQRGAVAS
+842 
-855 PRSAAQ
+855 AA
-861 APPQS
+861 S
-866 YEWNVRHAGFDDA
+866 YEWNVRHAGFDET

-897 ARIHYRVADAAAFA
+897 ARIHYRVADTAAFA
-911 FATADP
+911 FATDDP
-917 ALLVETSAERSLR
+917 ALLVQTSAERSLR

-967 VEVVNATVQDAHPPL
+967 VDVVSATVQDAHPPL

-994 LEQRETL
+994 LEELETL

-1026 AEAYRT
+1026 AEAYQNR
-1032 HRVEAGR
+1032 RVEAGR
-1039 GESERFEMR
+1039 GESERFELR

-1056 DLHRFRLQLRTIE
+1056 DLHRFRLQLQTIE
-1069 GSLAGKPKLI
+1069 DSLAGKPKLI

-1087 RFVFVDEAPDRLLDV
+1087 RFVFVDETSDRLLDV
-1102 FVPPPGP
+1102 FVPPPGTA
-1109 SQNEVDQ
+1109 QNEVEQ

>member
-1 MGAPNFQVHGHDDGH
+1 MGAPNFQVYGHDDGH

-30 IALCVAVGAL
+30 IALCGVVGVL

-52 AGIDLALILTLV
+52 AGIDLALVLTLV

-76 LLQGH
+76 LLGGH
-81 FSSHLTIAIA
+81 FSSHLTIAVA

-137 EQARVLRDGGEEL
+137 EQARVLRDGREEL
-150 VALEEV
+150 VAPGEV
-156 EIGDVV
+156 EIGDLV

-203 WSGSLNEYGVLDIRS
+203 WSGSLNEYGVLEIRS

-227 ARIASLIEDAQSR
+227 ARIANLIEDAQSR

-251 ARFFLPAVLVAAGG
+251 ARYFLPAVLVAAGG

-318 LSRIDACVFDKTGT
+318 LSRIDACVLDKTGT
-332 LTCGQPALT
+332 LTCGRPALA
-341 GMTSVAGMDED
+341 GVAPVAGMDEA
-352 RLLRLAA
+352 RLLQLAA
-359 SAELTSEH
+359 SAELRSEH
-367 LLGRALVAE
+367 LLGRALVTE
-376 ARERQLDLS
+376 ARQRQLELS
-385 EPENFRR
+385 EPENFKL
-392 HPGRGVTATVDGQ
+392 HPGRGVVASVDGH

-414 LAEVLAAS
+414 LAEVVA
-422 DAPAPTGRSGPH
+422 
-434 SLVDAGEGA
+434 EG
-443 GDALPAPG
+443 DL
-451 GARLD
+451 
-456 STRAEDELA
+456 E
-465 AVADHLVPTPGSG
+465 AVAERLVPTPEAGVDAGAPSAGDLKTAAESLIPTPGTG

-489 FRGVIALADPLREEA
+489 FAGALALADPLRDEA
-504 ADAVADL
+504 ADAVGDL
-511 RRTGIDRIVML
+511 RQTGVDPIVML

-528 TARAIGRRAGI
+528 TARAIGRRTRI
-539 DEVEAELLPE
+539 EQVHAELLPE
-549 DKVHRIRDLSR
+549 EKVRQLRELSR
-560 VDAAR
+560 GDR
-565 SGRSGKGPASPGVLM
+565 NVLM
-580 VGDGINDAPSLAAAT
+580 VGDGINDAPSLAAAS
-595 VGTAFGHGAAD
+595 VGVAIGHGAAD

-653 VGFAAFGWLPP
+653 VGFAAFGLLPP

-680 NCVRLLYEGRAVAER
+680 NCVRLLYEGRAVAAR
-695 EARGWRRIP
+695 EGRGWRRLP
-704 VLAGPVDGLAA
+704 ALTGPIEGLIA
-715 GWSAWNTGR
+715 GWRSLNAGR
-724 RRAVHRLEHAL
+724 REAVHRIEHAL
-735 EDAPARAR
+735 EDSPARLR
-743 AAAPRLLRAAPFAL
+743 ASAPRLLRAAPFAI

-763 SGLRTI
+763 SGLRI
-769 DPQEVG
+769 IEPQETG
-775 LVQRFGRHVGG
+775 LVQRFGRHVGS

-792 HWRLPWP
+792 HWRFPWP

-806 EPYRLRVAAV
+806 EPERLRVAAV
-816 GSPRADAAPTGA
+816 GSPRAAAPTEAGA
-828 SYPEPLAGS
+828 
-837 VLRPG
+837 RP
-842 PSSAGGQRGAVAS
+842 
-855 PRSAAQ
+855 
-861 APPQS
+861 S
-866 YEWNVRHAGFDDA
+866 YEWNVRHAGFDDT

-911 FATADP
+911 FAAADP
-917 ALLVETSAERSLR
+917 ALLVEASAERSLR

-944 KRDGIEKAWRA
+944 KRDGIETAWRR
-955 HLAALLESLGAG
+955 HLGAQLDTLGAG
-967 VEVVNATVQDAHPPL
+967 VEVVSATVQDAHPPL

-994 LEQRETL
+994 LEERETL
-1001 IDEAEGYALERLPIA
+1001 IDEAEGYALERLPLA
-1016 RGEARRQLLE
+1016 RGEASRQLLE
-1026 AEAYRT
+1026 AEAYKTR
-1032 HRVEAGR
+1032 RVEAGL
-1039 GESERFEMR
+1039 GESERFELR
-1048 AGAYRRAN
+1048 AGEYRRAR
-1056 DLHRFRLQLRTIE
+1056 DLHRFRLQLETLE
-1069 GSLAGKPKLI
+1069 SSLAGKPKLI
-1079 TDATGGRK
+1079 TDADAGRK
-1087 RFVFVDEAPDRLLDV
+1087 RFVFVDEADDRLLDV
-1102 FVPPPGP
+1102 YVPPPGGA
-1109 SQNEVDQ
+1109 QNPGGAEPRHP

>member
-1 MGAPNFQVHGHDDGH
+1 MGSTFHDDGH

-30 IALCVAVGAL
+30 IALCGAVGVL

-137 EQARVLRDGGEEL
+137 EQARVLRDGREEL
-150 VALEEV
+150 VALGEV
-156 EIGDVV
+156 EIGDLV

-167 ERVPVDGTIERGES
+167 ERVPVDGMIERGES

-197 GVGDAV
+197 GIGDAV
-203 WSGSLNEYGVLDIRS
+203 WSGSLNEYGVLEIRS

-227 ARIASLIEDAQSR
+227 ARIANLIEDAQSR
-240 RARVVRTADRL
+240 RARVVRTADKL
-251 ARFFLPAVLVAAGG
+251 ARFFLPAVLLAAVG
-265 IYLFTGEMMRTVA
+265 IYFFTGEMMRTVA

-318 LSRIDACVFDKTGT
+318 LSRIDACVLDKTGT
-332 LTCGQPALT
+332 LTCGRPALA
-341 GMTSVAGMDED
+341 GVAPVPGMDEA
-352 RLLRLAA
+352 RLLQLAA

-367 LLGRALVAE
+367 LLGRALVTE
-376 ARERQLDLS
+376 ARERQIELS
-385 EPENFRR
+385 EPENFKL
-392 HPGRGVTATVDGQ
+392 HPGRGVTASVDGH
-405 EIAVGNQAL
+405 EVVVGNQAL
-414 LAEVLAAS
+414 LARVVAEDDLGAVAE
-422 DAPAPTGRSGPH
+422 
-434 SLVDAGEGA
+434 SLVPE
-443 GDALPAPG
+443 PG
-451 GARLD
+451 
-456 STRAEDELA
+456 T
-465 AVADHLVPTPGSG
+465 G
-478 ETRLAVAVDGA
+478 ETRLAVAVDGGFAGA
-489 FRGVIALADPLREEA
+489 FALADPLRDEA
-504 ADAVADL
+504 ADAVGDL
-511 RRTGIDRIVML
+511 RQTGVDPIVML

-528 TARAIGRRAGI
+528 TARAIGRRTRI
-539 DEVEAELLPE
+539 DQVQAELLPE
-549 DKVHRIRDLSR
+549 EKVRQLRELSR
-560 VDAAR
+560 GDR
-565 SGRSGKGPASPGVLM
+565 NVLM
-580 VGDGINDAPSLAAAT
+580 VGDGINDAPSLAAAS
-595 VGTAFGHGAAD
+595 VGVAIGHGAAD

-653 VGFAAFGWLPP
+653 VGFAAFGLLPP

-680 NCVRLLYEGRAVAER
+680 NCVRLLYEGRAVAAR
-695 EARGWRRIP
+695 EERGWRRVP
-704 VLAGPVDGLAA
+704 ALAGPVEGLIA
-715 GWSAWNTGR
+715 GWRSLNTGR
-724 RRAVHRLEHAL
+724 HEAVHRIEHAL
-735 EDAPARAR
+735 QDSPARIR
-743 AAAPRLLRAAPFAL
+743 AAAPRLLRAAPFVLFAL
-757 AAVWAA
+757 WAA
-763 SGLRTI
+763 SGLRI
-769 DPQEVG
+769 IEPQEIG
-775 LVQRFGRHVGG
+775 LVQRFGLHVGG

-806 EPYRLRVAAV
+806 EPERLRVAAV
-816 GSPRADAAPTGA
+816 GSPRAAAPTEAGA
-828 SYPEPLAGS
+828 
-837 VLRPG
+837 RP
-842 PSSAGGQRGAVAS
+842 
-855 PRSAAQ
+855 
-861 APPQS
+861 S
-866 YEWNVRHAGFDDA
+866 YEWNVRHAGFDDT

-917 ALLVETSAERSLR
+917 ALLVEASAERSLR

-944 KRDGIEKAWRA
+944 KRDGIEKAWRH
-955 HLAALLESLGAG
+955 HLGAQLDGLGAG
-967 VEVVNATVQDAHPPL
+967 VEVVSATVQDAHPPL

-994 LEQRETL
+994 LEERETL
-1001 IDEAEGYALERLPIA
+1001 IDEAEGYALERLPLA
-1016 RGEARRQLLE
+1016 RGEASRQLLE
-1026 AEAYRT
+1026 AEAYKTR
-1032 HRVEAGR
+1032 RVEAGR
-1039 GESERFEMR
+1039 GESERFELR
-1048 AGAYRRAN
+1048 AGEYRRAR
-1056 DLHRFRLQLRTIE
+1056 DLHRFRLQLETLE
-1069 GSLAGKPKLI
+1069 SSLAGKPKLI
-1079 TDATGGRK
+1079 TDADAGRK
-1087 RFVFVDEAPDRLLDV
+1087 RFVFVDEADDRLLDV
-1102 FVPPPGP
+1102 YVPPPGAA
-1109 SQNEVDQ
+1109 QNEVDQ

>member
-1 MGAPNFQVHGHDDGH
+1 MGAHFDDDGH

-137 EQARVLRDGGEEL
+137 EQARVLRGDREEL
-150 VALEEV
+150 VALGEV
-156 EIGDVV
+156 EIGDLV

-167 ERVPVDGTIERGES
+167 ERVPVDGMIERGES

-218 ERTGSDTTV
+218 ERTGGDTTV

-240 RARVVRTADRL
+240 RARVVRTADKL
-251 ARFFLPAVLVAAGG
+251 ARYFLPAVLVAAGG

-318 LSRIDACVFDKTGT
+318 LSRIDACVLDKTGT
-332 LTCGQPALT
+332 LTCGRPALT
-341 GMTSVAGMDED
+341 AIAPAGGMAED

-367 LLGRALVAE
+367 LLGRALVTE

-385 EPENFRR
+385 EPENFRL
-392 HPGRGVTATVDGQ
+392 HPGRGVTATVDGH

-414 LAEVLAAS
+414 LAQV
-422 DAPAPTGRSGPH
+422 
-434 SLVDAGEGA
+434 VGEEQMG
-443 GDALPAPG
+443 
-451 GARLD
+451 
-456 STRAEDELA
+456 TVAES
-465 AVADHLVPTPGSG
+465 VVPTPGSG

-489 FRGVIALADPLREEA
+489 LAGALALADPLRDEA
-504 ADAVADL
+504 TGAVADL
-511 RRTGIDRIVML
+511 RQAGVDPIVML
-522 TGDAEA
+522 TGDAEG
-528 TARAIGRRAGI
+528 TARTIGRRAGI
-539 DEVEAELLPE
+539 DQVQAELLPE
-549 DKVHRIRDLSR
+549 DKVRRLGELSR
-560 VDAAR
+560 GDR
-565 SGRSGKGPASPGVLM
+565 NVLM
-580 VGDGINDAPSLAAAT
+580 VGDGINDAPSLAAAS
-595 VGTAFGHGAAD
+595 VGVAIGHGAAD

-626 LLRYS
+626 LLRYA

-680 NCVRLLYEGRAVAER
+680 NCVRLLYEGRAVAAR
-695 EARGWRRIP
+695 EDRGFGRFRM
-704 VLAGPVDGLAA
+704 LAGPVDGLVA
-715 GWSAWNTGR
+715 GWTAFNAGR
-724 RRAVHRLEHAL
+724 RATVHRLEHAL
-735 EDAPARAR
+735 QDSPARIR
-743 AAAPRLLRAAPFAL
+743 SAAPRLLRAAPFAL
-757 AAVWAA
+757 AAIWAA
-763 SGLRTI
+763 SGLRMI

-775 LVQRFGRHVGG
+775 LVQRFGRHVGD
-786 ELGPGL
+786 ELSPGL
-792 HWRLPWP
+792 HLRWPWP

-806 EPYRLRVAAV
+806 EPDRLRMAAV
-816 GSPRADAAPTGA
+816 GSPRGA
-828 SYPEPLAGS
+828 TLSDTASEAGAEP
-837 VLRPG
+837 
-842 PSSAGGQRGAVAS
+842 
-855 PRSAAQ
+855 
-861 APPQS
+861 S
-866 YEWNVRHAGFDDA
+866 YEWNVRHAGFDET

-917 ALLVETSAERSLR
+917 TLLVRTSAERSLR

-967 VEVVNATVQDAHPPL
+967 VEVVSATVQDAHPPL

-994 LEQRETL
+994 LEERETL

-1026 AEAYRT
+1026 AEAYQNR
-1032 HRVEAGR
+1032 RVEAGR
-1039 GESERFEMR
+1039 GESERFELR
-1048 AGAYRRAN
+1048 AGAYRRTN
-1056 DLHRFRLQLRTIE
+1056 DLHRFRLQLQTIE

-1102 FVPPPGP
+1102 FVPPPG
-1109 SQNEVDQ
+1109 SAQNEVDQ

>member
-30 IALCVAVGAL
+30 IALCVAVGVL

-137 EQARVLRDGGEEL
+137 EQARVLRDGTEESAEL

-167 ERVPVDGTIERGES
+167 ERVPVDGMIERGES

-318 LSRIDACVFDKTGT
+318 LSRIDACVLDKTGT
-332 LTCGQPALT
+332 LTCGRPALT
-341 GMTSVAGMDED
+341 GVAPVAGMEED
-352 RLLRLAA
+352 RLLQLAA

-385 EPENFRR
+385 EPGNFRL
-392 HPGRGVTATVDGQ
+392 HPGRGVTATVDGH

-414 LAEVLAAS
+414 LAEV
-422 DAPAPTGRSGPH
+422 
-434 SLVDAGEGA
+434 VGEDGI
-443 GDALPAPG
+443 D
-451 GARLD
+451 
-456 STRAEDELA
+456 
-465 AVADHLVPTPGSG
+465 AVAESVVPAPGSG

-489 FRGVIALADPLREEA
+489 LAGTLALSDPLRNEA
-504 ADAVADL
+504 TDAVADL
-511 RRTGIDRIVML
+511 RQTGVDPIVML
-522 TGDAEA
+522 TGDAEG
-528 TARAIGRRAGI
+528 TARTIGRRAGI
-539 DEVEAELLPE
+539 DQVQAELLPE
-549 DKVHRIRDLSR
+549 DKVRRLGELSR
-560 VDAAR
+560 GDR
-565 SGRSGKGPASPGVLM
+565 NVLM
-580 VGDGINDAPSLAAAT
+580 VGDGINDAPSLAAAS

-680 NCVRLLYEGRAVAER
+680 NCVRLLYEGRAVAAR
-695 EARGWRRIP
+695 EDRGFGRFRL
-704 VLAGPVDGLAA
+704 LAGPVDGLAA
-715 GWSAWNTGR
+715 GWKAFNAGR
-724 RRAVHRLEHAL
+724 RATVHRLEHAL
-735 EDAPARAR
+735 EDSPARIR
-743 AAAPRLLRAAPFAL
+743 SAAPRLLRAAPFAL

-763 SGLRTI
+763 SGLRMI
-769 DPQEVG
+769 DPQEIG
-775 LVQRFGRHVGG
+775 LVQRFGHHAGD

-792 HWRLPWP
+792 HLRWPWP
-799 VDRVTRV
+799 IDRVTRV
-806 EPYRLRVAAV
+806 EPDRLRMAAV
-816 GSPRADAAPTGA
+816 GSPREAGAGETGA
-828 SYPEPLAGS
+828 
-837 VLRPG
+837 
-842 PSSAGGQRGAVAS
+842 
-855 PRSAAQ
+855 AA
-861 APPQS
+861 S
-866 YEWNVRHAGFDDA
+866 YEWNVRHAGFDDT

-917 ALLVETSAERSLR
+917 ARLVETSAERSLR

-944 KRDGIEKAWRA
+944 RRDGIEKAWHS

-994 LEQRETL
+994 LEERETL

-1026 AEAYRT
+1026 AEAYQNR
-1032 HRVEAGR
+1032 RVEEGR
-1039 GESERFEMR
+1039 GESERFELR
-1048 AGAYRRAN
+1048 AGAYRRSN
-1056 DLHRFRLQLRTIE
+1056 DLHRFRLQLQTIE

-1087 RFVFVDEAPDRLLDV
+1087 RFVFVDETPDRLLDV

-1109 SQNEVDQ
+1109 AQNEVDQ

>member
-1 MGAPNFQVHGHDDGH
+1 MGAHFDDDGH

-30 IALCVAVGAL
+30 VALCVAVGVL

-150 VALEEV
+150 VPLEEV

-167 ERVPVDGTIERGES
+167 ERVPVDGMIERGES

-240 RARVVRTADRL
+240 RARVVRTADKL
-251 ARFFLPAVLVAAGG
+251 ARYFLPAVLVAAGG

-318 LSRIDACVFDKTGT
+318 LSRIDACVLDKTGT
-332 LTCGQPALT
+332 LTCGRPALT
-341 GMTSVAGMDED
+341 AIAPAGGMAED

-376 ARERQLDLS
+376 ARDRQLDLA
-385 EPENFRR
+385 EPGNFRL
-392 HPGRGVTATVDGQ
+392 HPGRGVTATVDGH

-414 LAEVLAAS
+414 LAEV
-422 DAPAPTGRSGPH
+422 
-434 SLVDAGEGA
+434 VGE
-443 GDALPAPG
+443 D
-451 GARLD
+451 RLG
-456 STRAEDELA
+456 
-465 AVADHLVPTPGSG
+465 AVAESVLPTPGSG

-489 FRGVIALADPLREEA
+489 LAGALALADPLRDEA
-504 ADAVADL
+504 TEAVADL
-511 RRTGIDRIVML
+511 RQAGLEPIVML
-522 TGDAEA
+522 TGDAEG
-528 TARAIGRRAGI
+528 TARTIGRRAGI
-539 DEVEAELLPE
+539 DQVQAELLPE
-549 DKVHRIRDLSR
+549 EKVRRLGELSR
-560 VDAAR
+560 GDR
-565 SGRSGKGPASPGVLM
+565 NVLM
-580 VGDGINDAPSLAAAT
+580 VGDGINDAPSLAAAS
-595 VGTAFGHGAAD
+595 VGVAIGHGAAD

-680 NCVRLLYEGRAVAER
+680 NCVRLLYEGRAVAAR
-695 EARGWRRIP
+695 EDRGLGRFRIL
-704 VLAGPVDGLAA
+704 VGPVDGLAA
-715 GWSAWNTGR
+715 GWNAFNAGR
-724 RRAVHRLEHAL
+724 RATVHRIEHAL
-735 EDAPARAR
+735 EDSPARIR
-743 AAAPRLLRAAPFAL
+743 SAAPRLLRATPFAL

-763 SGLRTI
+763 SGLRMI

-775 LVQRFGRHVGG
+775 LVQRFGQHVGG

-792 HWRLPWP
+792 HLRWPWP

-806 EPYRLRVAAV
+806 EPDRLRMAAV
-816 GSPRADAAPTGA
+816 GSPREAGAGEAGAPA
-828 SYPEPLAGS
+828 
-837 VLRPG
+837 
-842 PSSAGGQRGAVAS
+842 
-855 PRSAAQ
+855 
-861 APPQS
+861 S
-866 YEWNVRHAGFDDA
+866 YEWNVRHAGFDDT

-897 ARIHYRVADAAAFA
+897 ARIHYRVADAAAFT

-944 KRDGIEKAWRA
+944 RRDGIEKAWHS
-955 HLAALLESLGAG
+955 HLAALLKSLGAG
-967 VEVVNATVQDAHPPL
+967 VEVVSATVQDAHPPF

-994 LEQRETL
+994 LEERETL
-1001 IDEAEGYALERLPIA
+1001 IDGAEGYALERLPIA

-1026 AEAYRT
+1026 AEAYQNR
-1032 HRVEAGR
+1032 RVEAGR
-1039 GESERFEMR
+1039 GESERFELR

-1056 DLHRFRLQLRTIE
+1056 DLHRFRLQLQTIE
-1069 GSLAGKPKLI
+1069 SSLAGKPKLI

-1087 RFVFVDEAPDRLLDV
+1087 RFVFVDETPDRLLDV

-1109 SQNEVDQ
+1109 SQNEVEQ

>member
-1 MGAPNFQVHGHDDGH
+1 MGAHFHDDGH
-16 GHSHSHGLL
+16 GHGHGHSHGLL

-30 IALCVAVGAL
+30 IALCGAVGVL
-40 LLLYLLGVVRTV
+40 LLLYLTGVLRTV

-137 EQARVLRDGGEEL
+137 DQVRVLRDGGEEF
-150 VALEEV
+150 VALDQVEV
-156 EIGDVV
+156 GDLV

-167 ERVPVDGTIERGES
+167 ERLPVDGTIERGES

-186 SVTGEPLPAQL
+186 SVTGEPLPAEL

-227 ARIASLIEDAQSR
+227 ARIANLIEDAQSR
-240 RARVVRTADRL
+240 RARVVRTADKL
-251 ARFFLPAVLVAAGG
+251 ARYFLPAVLLAAIG
-265 IYLFTGEMMRTVA
+265 IYFVTGEMMRTVA

-318 LSRIDACVFDKTGT
+318 LSRIDACVLDKTGT
-332 LTCGQPALT
+332 LTCGRPTLAAIAP
-341 GMTSVAGMDED
+341 VAGMDEA
-352 RLLRLAA
+352 RMLQLAA
-359 SAELTSEH
+359 SSELTSEH
-367 LLGRALVAE
+367 LLGRALVTE

-385 EPENFRR
+385 EPENFKL
-392 HPGRGVTATVDGQ
+392 HPGRGVTASVDGHQ
-405 EIAVGNQAL
+405 IAVGNQAL
-414 LAEVLAAS
+414 LAGVI
-422 DAPAPTGRSGPH
+422 
-434 SLVDAGEGA
+434 
-443 GDALPAPG
+443 
-451 GARLD
+451 
-456 STRAEDELA
+456 AEDDLD
-465 AVADHLVPTPGSG
+465 AVAESLVPTPGTG

-489 FRGVIALADPLREEA
+489 FAGAIALADPLRDEA
-504 ADAVADL
+504 TDAVADL
-511 RRTGIDRIVML
+511 RQTGVDPIVML

-528 TARAIGRRAGI
+528 TARAIGRRARI
-539 DEVEAELLPE
+539 DQVQAELLPE
-549 DKVHRIRDLSR
+549 DKVRRLRDLSR
-560 VDAAR
+560 GER
-565 SGRSGKGPASPGVLM
+565 NVLM

-595 VGTAFGHGAAD
+595 VGVAIGHGAAD

-695 EARGWRRIP
+695 QGGRLGRFPA
-704 VLAGPVDGLAA
+704 LAGAAEGMAA
-715 GWSAWNTGR
+715 GWRSWNAGR
-724 RRAVHRLEHAL
+724 REAVHRLEHAL
-735 EDAPARAR
+735 EDSPARLR
-743 AAAPRLLRAAPFAL
+743 SLAPQLLRAAPFVL
-757 AAVWAA
+757 FAVWAA
-763 SGLRTI
+763 SGVRMI
-769 DPQEVG
+769 APQEVG
-775 LVQRFGRHVGG
+775 LAQRFGRHVGG

-792 HWRLPWP
+792 HWRWPWP

-806 EPYRLRVAAV
+806 EPQRLRVAAV
-816 GSPRADAAPTGA
+816 GSPRSPAPTEASGA
-828 SYPEPLAGS
+828 
-837 VLRPG
+837 
-842 PSSAGGQRGAVAS
+842 
-855 PRSAAQ
+855 AA
-861 APPQS
+861 AEAT
-866 YEWNVRHAGFDDA
+866 YEWNVRHAGFDDT

-897 ARIHYRVADAAAFA
+897 ARIHYRIADSAAFA
-911 FATADP
+911 FGAADP
-917 ALLVETSAERSLR
+917 ALVVEASAERSLR
-930 TVLAGHSL
+930 TVLASHSL
-938 DDVLTG
+938 NDVLTG
-944 KRDGIEKAWRA
+944 KREGIELAWSE
-955 HLAALLESLGAG
+955 HLAAVLDRLGIG
-967 VEVVNATVQDAHPPL
+967 VEVVSATVQDAHPPL

-994 LEQRETL
+994 LEERETL
-1001 IDEAEGYALERLPIA
+1001 IDQAEGYALERLPVA
-1016 RGEARRQLLE
+1016 RGEAQRQLLE
-1026 AEAYRT
+1026 AEGYRNE
-1032 HRVEAGR
+1032 RVEAGR
-1039 GESERFEMR
+1039 GESRRFELR
-1048 AGAYRRAN
+1048 AGGYRRDLN
-1056 DLHRFRLQLRTIE
+1056 LHRFRLQLETLE
-1069 GSLAGKPKLI
+1069 SSLAGRPKLI
-1079 TDATGGRK
+1079 TDADAGRK
-1087 RFVFVDEAPDRLLDV
+1087 RFVFVDEASDRLLDV
-1102 FVPPPGP
+1102 YVPPPGTR
-1109 SQNEVDQ
+1109 QNEVDQ

>member
-1 MGAPNFQVHGHDDGH
+1 MGAHFHDGH

-30 IALCVAVGAL
+30 VALCVAVGVL

-167 ERVPVDGTIERGES
+167 ERVPVDGMIERGAS

-240 RARVVRTADRL
+240 RARVVRTADKL
-251 ARFFLPAVLVAAGG
+251 ARYFLPAVLLAAGG

-318 LSRIDACVFDKTGT
+318 LSRIDACVLDKTGT
-332 LTCGQPALT
+332 LTCGRPALT
-341 GMTSVAGMDED
+341 AIAPVGSMAED

-367 LLGRALVAE
+367 LLGRALVTE
-376 ARERQLDLS
+376 ARERRLDLS
-385 EPENFRR
+385 EPENFRL
-392 HPGRGVTATVDGQ
+392 HPGRGVTATVDGH
-405 EIAVGNQAL
+405 EITVGNQAL
-414 LAEVLAAS
+414 LAEVVGEDQIGALA
-422 DAPAPTGRSGPH
+422 
-434 SLVDAGEGA
+434 
-443 GDALPAPG
+443 
-451 GARLD
+451 D
-456 STRAEDELA
+456 S
-465 AVADHLVPTPGSG
+465 VVPTPGSG

-489 FRGVIALADPLREEA
+489 LAGALALADPLRDEA
-504 ADAVADL
+504 TEAVADL
-511 RRTGIDRIVML
+511 RQTGVDPIVML
-522 TGDAEA
+522 TGDAEG
-528 TARAIGRRAGI
+528 TARTIGRRAGI
-539 DEVEAELLPE
+539 DQVQAELLPE
-549 DKVHRIRDLSR
+549 DKVRRLGELSR
-560 VDAAR
+560 GDR
-565 SGRSGKGPASPGVLM
+565 NVLM
-580 VGDGINDAPSLAAAT
+580 VGDGINDAPSLAAAS
-595 VGTAFGHGAAD
+595 VGVAIGHGAAD

-680 NCVRLLYEGRAVAER
+680 NCVRLLYEGRAVAAR
-695 EARGWRRIP
+695 EDRGFGRFRI
-704 VLAGPVDGLAA
+704 LAGPVDGLVA
-715 GWSAWNTGR
+715 GWRAWGDAR
-724 RRAVHRLEHAL
+724 HAAVHRLEHAL
-735 EDAPARAR
+735 EDSPARIR
-743 AAAPRLLRAAPFAL
+743 SAAPRLLRAAPFAL

-763 SGLRTI
+763 SGLRMI

-775 LVQRFGRHVGG
+775 LVQRFGQHVGG

-792 HWRLPWP
+792 HLRWPWP

-806 EPYRLRVAAV
+806 EPDRLRMAAV
-816 GSPRADAAPTGA
+816 GSPREAGAGETGA
-828 SYPEPLAGS
+828 
-837 VLRPG
+837 
-842 PSSAGGQRGAVAS
+842 
-855 PRSAAQ
+855 AA
-861 APPQS
+861 S
-866 YEWNVRHAGFDDA
+866 YEWNVRHAGFDDT

-944 KRDGIEKAWRA
+944 KREGIEKAWHT

-967 VEVVNATVQDAHPPL
+967 VEVVSATVQDAHPPL

-994 LEQRETL
+994 LEERETL

-1026 AEAYRT
+1026 AEAYQTR
-1032 HRVEAGR
+1032 RVEAGR
-1039 GESERFEMR
+1039 GESERFELR
-1048 AGAYRRAN
+1048 AAAYRRAN
-1056 DLHRFRLQLRTIE
+1056 DLHRFRLQLQTIE

-1087 RFVFVDEAPDRLLDV
+1087 RFVFVDETPDRLLDV

-1109 SQNEVDQ
+1109 SQNEVEQ

>member
-1 MGAPNFQVHGHDDGH
+1 MGAPNFQVHSHDDGH
-16 GHSHSHGLL
+16 GHAHSHGLL

-30 IALCVAVGAL
+30 IALCVAVGVL

-150 VALEEV
+150 VPLEEV

-167 ERVPVDGTIERGES
+167 ERVPVDGMIERGES

-240 RARVVRTADRL
+240 RARVVRTADKL
-251 ARFFLPAVLVAAGG
+251 ARYFLPAVLVAAGG

-318 LSRIDACVFDKTGT
+318 LSRIDACVLDKTGT
-332 LTCGQPALT
+332 LTCGRPALT
-341 GMTSVAGMDED
+341 AIAPAGGMAED

-367 LLGRALVAE
+367 LLGRALVTE

-385 EPENFRR
+385 EPENFRL
-392 HPGRGVTATVDGQ
+392 HPGRGVTATVDGH

-414 LAEVLAAS
+414 LAEVIG
-422 DAPAPTGRSGPH
+422 D
-434 SLVDAGEGA
+434 DQIGA
-443 GDALPAPG
+443 M
-451 GARLD
+451 
-456 STRAEDELA
+456 AESVL
-465 AVADHLVPTPGSG
+465 PTPGSG

-489 FRGVIALADPLREEA
+489 LAGALALADPLRDEA
-504 ADAVADL
+504 TEAVADL
-511 RRTGIDRIVML
+511 RQTGLDPIVML
-522 TGDAEA
+522 TGDAEG
-528 TARAIGRRAGI
+528 TARTIGSQAGI
-539 DEVEAELLPE
+539 DQVQAELLPE
-549 DKVHRIRDLSR
+549 DKVRRLGELSR
-560 VDAAR
+560 GDR
-565 SGRSGKGPASPGVLM
+565 NVLM
-580 VGDGINDAPSLAAAT
+580 VGDGINDAPSLAAAS
-595 VGTAFGHGAAD
+595 VGVAIGHGAAD

-680 NCVRLLYEGRAVAER
+680 NCVRLLYEGRAVAAR
-695 EARGWRRIP
+695 EDRGLGRFR

-715 GWSAWNTGR
+715 GWTAFNAGR
-724 RRAVHRLEHAL
+724 RATVHRIEHAL
-735 EDAPARAR
+735 EDSPARIR
-743 AAAPRLLRAAPFAL
+743 SAAPRLLRAAPFAL

-763 SGLRTI
+763 SGLRMI

-775 LVQRFGRHVGG
+775 LVQRFGQHVGG

-792 HWRLPWP
+792 HLRWPWP
-799 VDRVTRV
+799 VDRVTRI
-806 EPYRLRVAAV
+806 EPDRLRMAAV
-816 GSPRADAAPTGA
+816 GSPR
-828 SYPEPLAGS
+828 
-837 VLRPG
+837 
-842 PSSAGGQRGAVAS
+842 GAVAGE
-855 PRSAAQ
+855 PGTPA
-861 APPQS
+861 S
-866 YEWNVRHAGFDDA
+866 YEWNVRHAGFDDT

-944 KRDGIEKAWRA
+944 RRDGIEKAWHT

-967 VEVVNATVQDAHPPL
+967 VEIVSATVQDAHPPL

-994 LEQRETL
+994 LEERETL

-1026 AEAYRT
+1026 AEAYQNR
-1032 HRVEAGR
+1032 RVEAGR
-1039 GESERFEMR
+1039 GESERFELR

-1056 DLHRFRLQLRTIE
+1056 DLHRFRLQLQTIE

-1087 RFVFVDEAPDRLLDV
+1087 RFVFVDETPDRLLDV

-1109 SQNEVDQ
+1109 SQNEVEQ

>member
-1 MGAPNFQVHGHDDGH
+1 MCGPFDDDGH

-30 IALCVAVGAL
+30 VALCVAVGVL

-167 ERVPVDGTIERGES
+167 ERVPVDGMIERGES

-318 LSRIDACVFDKTGT
+318 LSRIDACVLDKTGT
-332 LTCGQPALT
+332 LTCGRPALT
-341 GMTSVAGMDED
+341 AIAPAGGMAED

-385 EPENFRR
+385 EPENFRL
-392 HPGRGVTATVDGQ
+392 HPGRGVTATVDGH

-414 LAEVLAAS
+414 LAEV
-422 DAPAPTGRSGPH
+422 
-434 SLVDAGEGA
+434 VGEEQIG
-443 GDALPAPG
+443 
-451 GARLD
+451 
-456 STRAEDELA
+456 
-465 AVADHLVPTPGSG
+465 AVAESVVPTPGSG

-489 FRGVIALADPLREEA
+489 LAGALALADPLRDEA
-504 ADAVADL
+504 TEAVADL
-511 RRTGIDRIVML
+511 RQAGLEPIVML
-522 TGDAEA
+522 TGDAEG
-528 TARAIGRRAGI
+528 TARTIGRRAGI
-539 DEVEAELLPE
+539 DQVQAELLPE
-549 DKVHRIRDLSR
+549 EKVRRLGELSR
-560 VDAAR
+560 GDR
-565 SGRSGKGPASPGVLM
+565 NVLM
-580 VGDGINDAPSLAAAT
+580 VGDGINDAPSLAAAS
-595 VGTAFGHGAAD
+595 VGVAIGHGAAD

-680 NCVRLLYEGRAVAER
+680 NCVRLLYEGRAVAAR
-695 EARGWRRIP
+695 EDRGFGRFRL
-704 VLAGPVDGLAA
+704 LAGPVDGLAA
-715 GWSAWNTGR
+715 GWKAFNAGR
-724 RRAVHRLEHAL
+724 RATVHRLEHAL
-735 EDAPARAR
+735 EDSPARIR
-743 AAAPRLLRAAPFAL
+743 SAAPRLLRAAPFAL

-763 SGLRTI
+763 SGLRMI

-775 LVQRFGRHVGG
+775 LVQRFGHHAGG

-792 HWRLPWP
+792 HLRWPWP
-799 VDRVTRV
+799 IDRVTTV
-806 EPYRLRVAAV
+806 EPDRLRMAAV
-816 GSPRADAAPTGA
+816 GSPREAGAGETGA
-828 SYPEPLAGS
+828 
-837 VLRPG
+837 
-842 PSSAGGQRGAVAS
+842 
-855 PRSAAQ
+855 AA
-861 APPQS
+861 S
-866 YEWNVRHAGFDDA
+866 YEWNVRHAGFDDT

-944 KRDGIEKAWRA
+944 KREGIEKAWHT

-967 VEVVNATVQDAHPPL
+967 VEVVSATVQDAHPPL

-994 LEQRETL
+994 LEERETL

-1026 AEAYRT
+1026 AEAYQNR
-1032 HRVEAGR
+1032 RVEAGR
-1039 GESERFEMR
+1039 GESERFELR

-1056 DLHRFRLQLRTIE
+1056 DLHRFRLQLQTIE
-1069 GSLAGKPKLI
+1069 SSLAGKPKLI

-1087 RFVFVDEAPDRLLDV
+1087 RFVFVDETPDRLLDV

-1109 SQNEVDQ
+1109 SQNEVEQ

>member
-1 MGAPNFQVHGHDDGH
+1 MGAPDFQVHGHDDAH

-30 IALCVAVGAL
+30 VALCVAVGVL

-137 EQARVLRDGGEEL
+137 EQARVLRDGGEQL
-150 VALEEV
+150 VALGQV
-156 EIGDVV
+156 EIGDLV

-167 ERVPVDGTIERGES
+167 ERVPVDGMIERGAS

-240 RARVVRTADRL
+240 RARVVRTADKL
-251 ARFFLPAVLVAAGG
+251 ARYFLPAVLLAAGG

-318 LSRIDACVFDKTGT
+318 LSRIDACVLDKTGT
-332 LTCGQPALT
+332 LTCGRPALT
-341 GMTSVAGMDED
+341 AIAPVSGIAED

-367 LLGRALVAE
+367 LLGRALVTE

-385 EPENFRR
+385 EPENFRL
-392 HPGRGVTATVDGQ
+392 HPGRGVTATVDGH

-414 LAEVLAAS
+414 LAEV
-422 DAPAPTGRSGPH
+422 
-434 SLVDAGEGA
+434 VGEEQIG
-443 GDALPAPG
+443 
-451 GARLD
+451 
-456 STRAEDELA
+456 
-465 AVADHLVPTPGSG
+465 AVAESIVPTPGSG

-489 FRGVIALADPLREEA
+489 LAGSLALADPLRDEA
-504 ADAVADL
+504 TEAVADL
-511 RRTGIDRIVML
+511 RQTGLEPIVML
-522 TGDAEA
+522 TGDAEG
-528 TARAIGRRAGI
+528 TARTIGRRAGI
-539 DEVEAELLPE
+539 DQVQAELLPE
-549 DKVHRIRDLSR
+549 DKVRRLGELSR
-560 VDAAR
+560 GDR
-565 SGRSGKGPASPGVLM
+565 NVLM
-580 VGDGINDAPSLAAAT
+580 VGDGINDAPSLAAAS
-595 VGTAFGHGAAD
+595 VGVAIGHGAAD

-680 NCVRLLYEGRAVAER
+680 NCVRLLYEGRAVAAR
-695 EARGWRRIP
+695 EGRGLGRFRI
-704 VLAGPVDGLAA
+704 LAGPVDGLAA
-715 GWSAWNTGR
+715 GWKAFNAGR
-724 RRAVHRLEHAL
+724 RATVHRLEHAL
-735 EDAPARAR
+735 EDSPARIR
-743 AAAPRLLRAAPFAL
+743 SAAPRLLRAAPFAL

-763 SGLRTI
+763 SGLRMI

-775 LVQRFGRHVGG
+775 LVQRFGQHVGG

-792 HWRLPWP
+792 HLRWPWP

-806 EPYRLRVAAV
+806 EPDRLRMAAV
-816 GSPRADAAPTGA
+816 GSPREAGAGETGA
-828 SYPEPLAGS
+828 TA
-837 VLRPG
+837 
-842 PSSAGGQRGAVAS
+842 
-855 PRSAAQ
+855 
-861 APPQS
+861 S
-866 YEWNVRHAGFDDA
+866 YEWNVRHAGFDDT

-911 FATADP
+911 FAAADP

-944 KRDGIEKAWRA
+944 KREGIEKAWRS

-967 VEVVNATVQDAHPPL
+967 VEVVSATVQDAHPPL

-994 LEQRETL
+994 LEERETL

-1026 AEAYRT
+1026 AEAYQNR
-1032 HRVEAGR
+1032 RVEAGR
-1039 GESERFEMR
+1039 GESERFELR

-1056 DLHRFRLQLRTIE
+1056 DLHRFRLQLQTIE
-1069 GSLAGKPKLI
+1069 SSLAGKPKLI

-1087 RFVFVDEAPDRLLDV
+1087 RFVFVDETPDRLLDV

-1109 SQNEVDQ
+1109 SQNEVEQ

>member
-1 MGAPNFQVHGHDDGH
+1 MGATSFQVHGHDDGH
-16 GHSHSHGLL
+16 GHNHSHGLL

-30 IALCVAVGAL
+30 IALCVAVGVL

-137 EQARVLRDGGEEL
+137 EQARVLRDGTGETAEL
-150 VALEEV
+150 VALGEV
-156 EIGDVV
+156 EIGDLV

-167 ERVPVDGTIERGES
+167 ERVPVDGMIERGES

-218 ERTGSDTTV
+218 ERTGNDTTV
-227 ARIASLIEDAQSR
+227 ARIANLIEDAQSR
-240 RARVVRTADRL
+240 RARVVRTADKL
-251 ARFFLPAVLVAAGG
+251 ARFFLPAVLVAAAG

-318 LSRIDACVFDKTGT
+318 LSRIDACVLDKTGT
-332 LTCGQPALT
+332 LTCGRPALT
-341 GMTSVAGMDED
+341 AIAPVGGMAED

-367 LLGRALVAE
+367 LLGRALVNE
-376 ARERQLDLS
+376 ARERQLDLA
-385 EPENFRR
+385 EPEDFRL
-392 HPGRGVTATVDGQ
+392 HPGRGVTATVDGH

-414 LAEVLAAS
+414 LAEVVGEDGMDAVVAS
-422 DAPAPTGRSGPH
+422 
-434 SLVDAGEGA
+434 V
-443 GDALPAPG
+443 
-451 GARLD
+451 
-456 STRAEDELA
+456 
-465 AVADHLVPTPGSG
+465 VPTPGSG

-489 FRGVIALADPLREEA
+489 LAGALALADPLRDEA
-504 ADAVADL
+504 TDAVADL
-511 RRTGIDRIVML
+511 RRAGVDPIVML
-522 TGDAEA
+522 TGDAEG
-528 TARAIGRRAGI
+528 TARTIGRRAGI
-539 DEVEAELLPE
+539 DQVQADLLPE
-549 DKVHRIRDLSR
+549 DKVRRLGELSR
-560 VDAAR
+560 GDR
-565 SGRSGKGPASPGVLM
+565 NVLM
-580 VGDGINDAPSLAAAT
+580 VGDGINDAPSLAAAA
-595 VGTAFGHGAAD
+595 VGVAIGHGAAD

-626 LLRYS
+626 LLRYA

-680 NCVRLLYEGRAVAER
+680 NCVRLLYEGRAVAAR
-695 EARGWRRIP
+695 EDRGFGRFRF
-704 VLAGPVDGLAA
+704 LAGPVDGLIA
-715 GWSAWNTGR
+715 GWNAFNAGR
-724 RRAVHRLEHAL
+724 RVTVHRLEHAL
-735 EDAPARAR
+735 EASPARIR
-743 AAAPRLLRAAPFAL
+743 SAAPRLLRAAPIAL
-757 AAVWAA
+757 AALWAV
-763 SGLRTI
+763 SGLRMI
-769 DPQEVG
+769 DPQETG

-786 ELGPGL
+786 ELEPGL
-792 HWRLPWP
+792 HLRWPWP
-799 VDRVTRV
+799 VERVTRV
-806 EPYRLRVAAV
+806 EPDRLRMAAV
-816 GSPRADAAPTGA
+816 GSPRGTNPTEAGAAA
-828 SYPEPLAGS
+828 
-837 VLRPG
+837 
-842 PSSAGGQRGAVAS
+842 
-855 PRSAAQ
+855 
-861 APPQS
+861 S
-866 YEWNVRHAGFDDA
+866 YEWNVRHAGFDDT

-911 FATADP
+911 FAAADP

-944 KRDGIEKAWRA
+944 RRAGIEKAWHA

-967 VEVVNATVQDAHPPL
+967 VEVVSATVQDAHPPL

-994 LEQRETL
+994 LEERETL

-1026 AEAYRT
+1026 AEAYQNR
-1032 HRVEAGR
+1032 RVEAGR

-1056 DLHRFRLQLRTIE
+1056 DLHRFRLQLQTIE

-1109 SQNEVDQ
+1109 AQNEVDQ

>member
-1 MGAPNFQVHGHDDGH
+1 MGSHFHDDGH

-30 IALCVAVGAL
+30 IALCGAVGVL

-137 EQARVLRDGGEEL
+137 EQARVLRGGREEL
-150 VALEEV
+150 VALGEV
-156 EIGDVV
+156 EIGDLV

-167 ERVPVDGTIERGES
+167 ERVPVDGMIERGES

-197 GVGDAV
+197 GIGDAV
-203 WSGSLNEYGVLDIRS
+203 WSGSLNEYGVLEIRS

-227 ARIASLIEDAQSR
+227 ARIANLIEDAQSR
-240 RARVVRTADRL
+240 RARVVRTADKL
-251 ARFFLPAVLVAAGG
+251 ARFFLPAVLLAAVG
-265 IYLFTGEMMRTVA
+265 IYFFTGEMMRTVA

-318 LSRIDACVFDKTGT
+318 LSRIDACVLDKTGT
-332 LTCGQPALT
+332 LTCGRPALA
-341 GMTSVAGMDED
+341 GVAPVPGMDEA
-352 RLLRLAA
+352 RLLQLAA

-367 LLGRALVAE
+367 LLGRALVTE
-376 ARERQLDLS
+376 ARERQIELS
-385 EPENFRR
+385 EPENFKL
-392 HPGRGVTATVDGQ
+392 HPGRGVTASVDGH

-414 LAEVLAAS
+414 LTKVVPEDDLGAVAE
-422 DAPAPTGRSGPH
+422 
-434 SLVDAGEGA
+434 SLVPE
-443 GDALPAPG
+443 PG
-451 GARLD
+451 
-456 STRAEDELA
+456 T
-465 AVADHLVPTPGSG
+465 G

-489 FRGVIALADPLREEA
+489 FAGAFALADPLRDEA
-504 ADAVADL
+504 ADAVGDL
-511 RRTGIDRIVML
+511 RQTGVDPIVML

-528 TARAIGRRAGI
+528 TARAIGRRTRI
-539 DEVEAELLPE
+539 DQVHAELLPE
-549 DKVHRIRDLSR
+549 EKVRQLRELSR
-560 VDAAR
+560 GDR
-565 SGRSGKGPASPGVLM
+565 NVLM
-580 VGDGINDAPSLAAAT
+580 VGDGINDAPSLAAAS
-595 VGTAFGHGAAD
+595 VGVAIGHGAAD

-653 VGFAAFGWLPP
+653 VGFAAFGLLPP

-680 NCVRLLYEGRAVAER
+680 NCVRLLYEGRAVAAR
-695 EARGWRRIP
+695 EERGWRRVP
-704 VLAGPVDGLAA
+704 ALAGPVEGLIA
-715 GWSAWNTGR
+715 GWRSMNAGR
-724 RRAVHRLEHAL
+724 REAVHRIEHAL
-735 EDAPARAR
+735 EDSPTRFR
-743 AAAPRLLRAAPFAL
+743 GAAPRLLRAAPVAL
-757 AAVWAA
+757 LAVWAA
-763 SGLRTI
+763 SGLRMI
-769 DPQEVG
+769 EPQEIG
-775 LVQRFGRHVGG
+775 LVQRFGLHVGG

-806 EPYRLRVAAV
+806 EPERLRVAAV
-816 GSPRADAAPTGA
+816 GSPRAAAPTEAGA
-828 SYPEPLAGS
+828 
-837 VLRPG
+837 RP
-842 PSSAGGQRGAVAS
+842 
-855 PRSAAQ
+855 
-861 APPQS
+861 S
-866 YEWNVRHAGFDDA
+866 YEWNVRHAGFDDT

-911 FATADP
+911 FAAADP
-917 ALLVETSAERSLR
+917 ALLVEASAERSLR

-944 KRDGIEKAWRA
+944 KRDGIETAWRR
-955 HLAALLESLGAG
+955 HLGAQLDALGAG
-967 VEVVNATVQDAHPPL
+967 VEVVSATVQDAHPPL

-994 LEQRETL
+994 LEERETL
-1001 IDEAEGYALERLPIA
+1001 IDEAEGYALERLPLA
-1016 RGEARRQLLE
+1016 RGEASRQLLE
-1026 AEAYRT
+1026 AEAYRSR
-1032 HRVEAGR
+1032 RVEAGR
-1039 GESERFEMR
+1039 GESERFELR
-1048 AGAYRRAN
+1048 AGQYRRAR
-1056 DLHRFRLQLRTIE
+1056 DLHRFRLQLETLE
-1069 GSLAGKPKLI
+1069 SSLAGKPKLI
-1079 TDATGGRK
+1079 TDADAGRK
-1087 RFVFVDEAPDRLLDV
+1087 RFVFVDEADDRLLDV
-1102 FVPPPGP
+1102 YVPPPGGA
-1109 SQNEVDQ
+1109 QTEVDQ

>member
-1 MGAPNFQVHGHDDGH
+1 MGAHFDDDGH

-30 IALCVAVGAL
+30 VALCVAVGVL

-150 VALEEV
+150 VPLEEV

-167 ERVPVDGTIERGES
+167 ERVPVDGMIERGAS

-218 ERTGSDTTV
+218 EGTGSDTTV

-240 RARVVRTADRL
+240 RARVVRTADKL
-251 ARFFLPAVLVAAGG
+251 ARYFLPAVLVAAGG

-318 LSRIDACVFDKTGT
+318 LSRIDACVLDKTGT
-332 LTCGQPALT
+332 LTCGRPALT
-341 GMTSVAGMDED
+341 AIAPAGGMAED

-376 ARERQLDLS
+376 ARERQLDLA
-385 EPENFRR
+385 EPGNFRL
-392 HPGRGVTATVDGQ
+392 HPGRGVTATVDGH

-414 LAEVLAAS
+414 LAEV
-422 DAPAPTGRSGPH
+422 
-434 SLVDAGEGA
+434 VGEDQLG
-443 GDALPAPG
+443 
-451 GARLD
+451 
-456 STRAEDELA
+456 
-465 AVADHLVPTPGSG
+465 AVAESVLPTPGSG

-489 FRGVIALADPLREEA
+489 LAGALALADPLRDEA
-504 ADAVADL
+504 TEAVADL
-511 RRTGIDRIVML
+511 RRTGLDPIVML
-522 TGDAEA
+522 TGDAEG
-528 TARAIGRRAGI
+528 TARTIGSRAGI
-539 DEVEAELLPE
+539 DQVQAELLPE
-549 DKVHRIRDLSR
+549 DKVRRLGELSGGDR
-560 VDAAR
+560 N
-565 SGRSGKGPASPGVLM
+565 VLM
-580 VGDGINDAPSLAAAT
+580 VGDGINDAPSLAAAS
-595 VGTAFGHGAAD
+595 VGVAIGHGAAD

-680 NCVRLLYEGRAVAER
+680 NCVRLLYEGRAVAAR
-695 EARGWRRIP
+695 EDRGLARFR
-704 VLAGPVDGLAA
+704 VLAGPVEGLAA
-715 GWSAWNTGR
+715 GWTAFNAGR
-724 RRAVHRLEHAL
+724 RATVHRIEHAL
-735 EDAPARAR
+735 EDSPARIR
-743 AAAPRLLRAAPFAL
+743 SAAPRLLRAAPFAL

-763 SGLRTI
+763 SGLRMI

-775 LVQRFGRHVGG
+775 LVQRFGQHVGG

-792 HWRLPWP
+792 HLRWPWP
-799 VDRVTRV
+799 IDRVTRV
-806 EPYRLRVAAV
+806 EPDRLRMAAV
-816 GSPRADAAPTGA
+816 GSPREAGAGETGA
-828 SYPEPLAGS
+828 
-837 VLRPG
+837 
-842 PSSAGGQRGAVAS
+842 
-855 PRSAAQ
+855 AA
-861 APPQS
+861 S
-866 YEWNVRHAGFDDA
+866 YEWNVRHAGFDDT

-917 ALLVETSAERSLR
+917 ARLVETSAERSLR

-944 KRDGIEKAWRA
+944 RRDGIEKAWHA
-955 HLAALLESLGAG
+955 NLAALLESLGTG
-967 VEVVNATVQDAHPPL
+967 VEVVSATVQDAHPPL

-994 LEQRETL
+994 LEERETL

-1026 AEAYRT
+1026 AEAYQSR
-1032 HRVEAGR
+1032 RVEEGR
-1039 GESERFEMR
+1039 GESERFELR

-1056 DLHRFRLQLRTIE
+1056 DLHRFRLQLQTIE

-1087 RFVFVDEAPDRLLDV
+1087 RFVFVDETPDRLLDV

-1109 SQNEVDQ
+1109 SQNEVEQ

>member
-1 MGAPNFQVHGHDDGH
+1 MGAPDFQVHGHDDGH

-30 IALCVAVGAL
+30 IALCVAVGVL

-137 EQARVLRDGGEEL
+137 EQARVLRDGREEL
-150 VALEEV
+150 VALGEV
-156 EIGDVV
+156 EIGDLV

-167 ERVPVDGTIERGES
+167 ERVPVDGMIERGES

-240 RARVVRTADRL
+240 RARVVRTADKL

-318 LSRIDACVFDKTGT
+318 LSRIDACVLDKTGT
-332 LTCGQPALT
+332 LTCGRPALT
-341 GMTSVAGMDED
+341 AIAPVGGMAED

-367 LLGRALVAE
+367 LLGRALVTE

-385 EPENFRR
+385 EPENFRL
-392 HPGRGVTATVDGQ
+392 HPGRGVTATVDGH

-414 LAEVLAAS
+414 LAEV
-422 DAPAPTGRSGPH
+422 
-434 SLVDAGEGA
+434 V
-443 GDALPAPG
+443 GDDG
-451 GARLD
+451 I
-456 STRAEDELA
+456 E
-465 AVADHLVPTPGSG
+465 AVAESVVPTPGSG

-489 FRGVIALADPLREEA
+489 LAGALALADPLRDEA
-504 ADAVADL
+504 TDAVADL
-511 RRTGIDRIVML
+511 RQAGIEPIVML
-522 TGDAEA
+522 TGDAEG
-528 TARAIGRRAGI
+528 TARTIGRRAGI
-539 DEVEAELLPE
+539 DQVQAELLPE
-549 DKVHRIRDLSR
+549 DKVQRLGELSR
-560 VDAAR
+560 GDR
-565 SGRSGKGPASPGVLM
+565 SVLM
-580 VGDGINDAPSLAAAT
+580 VGDGINDAPSLAAAS
-595 VGTAFGHGAAD
+595 VGVAIGHGAAD

-626 LLRYS
+626 LLRYA

-680 NCVRLLYEGRAVAER
+680 NCVRLLYEGRAVAAR
-695 EARGWRRIP
+695 EDRGFGRFRI
-704 VLAGPVDGLAA
+704 LAGPVEGLVA
-715 GWSAWNTGR
+715 GWKGFNAGR
-724 RRAVHRLEHAL
+724 RATVHRLEHAL
-735 EDAPARAR
+735 EDSPARIR
-743 AAAPRLLRAAPFAL
+743 AAAPRLVRAAPFAL
-757 AAVWAA
+757 AAIWAA
-763 SGLRTI
+763 SGLRMI

-792 HWRLPWP
+792 HLRWPWP

-806 EPYRLRVAAV
+806 EPDRLRMAAV
-816 GSPRADAAPTGA
+816 GSPRGA
-828 SYPEPLAGS
+828 TLSDTATEAGAEP
-837 VLRPG
+837 
-842 PSSAGGQRGAVAS
+842 
-855 PRSAAQ
+855 
-861 APPQS
+861 S
-866 YEWNVRHAGFDDA
+866 YEWNVRHAGFDET

-944 KRDGIEKAWRA
+944 KRDGIEKAWHA
-955 HLAALLESLGAG
+955 HLSALLGSLGAG
-967 VEVVNATVQDAHPPL
+967 VEVVSATVQDAHPPL

-994 LEQRETL
+994 LEERETL

-1026 AEAYRT
+1026 AEAYRNR
-1032 HRVEAGR
+1032 RVEAGR
-1039 GESERFEMR
+1039 GESERFELR

-1056 DLHRFRLQLRTIE
+1056 DLHRFRLQLQTIE
-1069 GSLAGKPKLI
+1069 GSLAGKPKLN

-1087 RFVFVDEAPDRLLDV
+1087 RFVFVDETPDRLLDV

-1109 SQNEVDQ
+1109 AQTEVDQ

>member
-1 MGAPNFQVHGHDDGH
+1 MGAHFDDDGH

-137 EQARVLRDGGEEL
+137 EQARVLRGDREEL
-150 VALEEV
+150 VALGEV
-156 EIGDVV
+156 EIGDLV

-167 ERVPVDGTIERGES
+167 ERVPVDGMIERGES

-218 ERTGSDTTV
+218 ERTGGDTTV

-240 RARVVRTADRL
+240 RARVVRTADKL
-251 ARFFLPAVLVAAGG
+251 ARYFLPAVLVAAGG

-318 LSRIDACVFDKTGT
+318 LSRIDACVLDKTGT
-332 LTCGQPALT
+332 LTCGRPALT
-341 GMTSVAGMDED
+341 AIAPAGGMAED

-367 LLGRALVAE
+367 LLGRALVTE
-376 ARERQLDLS
+376 ARERQLQLS
-385 EPENFRR
+385 EPENFRL
-392 HPGRGVTATVDGQ
+392 HPGRGVTATVDGH

-414 LAEVLAAS
+414 LAQV
-422 DAPAPTGRSGPH
+422 
-434 SLVDAGEGA
+434 VGEEQMG
-443 GDALPAPG
+443 
-451 GARLD
+451 
-456 STRAEDELA
+456 TVAES
-465 AVADHLVPTPGSG
+465 VVPTPGSG

-489 FRGVIALADPLREEA
+489 LAGALALADPLRDEA
-504 ADAVADL
+504 TDAVADL
-511 RRTGIDRIVML
+511 RQAGVDPIVML
-522 TGDAEA
+522 TGDAEG
-528 TARAIGRRAGI
+528 TARTIGRRAGI
-539 DEVEAELLPE
+539 DQVQAELLPE
-549 DKVHRIRDLSR
+549 DKVRRLGELSR
-560 VDAAR
+560 GDR
-565 SGRSGKGPASPGVLM
+565 NVLM
-580 VGDGINDAPSLAAAT
+580 VGDGINDAPSLAAAS
-595 VGTAFGHGAAD
+595 VGVAIGHGAAD

-626 LLRYS
+626 LLRYA

-638 RSSILIFAFGINFVA
+638 RSSILVFAFGINFVA

-680 NCVRLLYEGRAVAER
+680 NCVRLLYEGRAVAAREER
-695 EARGWRRIP
+695 GLGRFR
-704 VLAGPVDGLAA
+704 VLAGPVGGLVA
-715 GWSAWNTGR
+715 GWNAFNAGR
-724 RRAVHRLEHAL
+724 RATAHRLEHAL
-735 EDAPARAR
+735 EDSPARFR
-743 AAAPRLLRAAPFAL
+743 AAAPRLLRAAPLAL
-757 AAVWAA
+757 AAIWAA
-763 SGLRTI
+763 SGLRMI

-775 LVQRFGRHVGG
+775 LVQRFGHHVGG

-792 HWRLPWP
+792 HLRWPWP

-806 EPYRLRVAAV
+806 EPDRLRMAAV
-816 GSPRADAAPTGA
+816 GSPRGTVSSEAGA
-828 SYPEPLAGS
+828 EP
-837 VLRPG
+837 
-842 PSSAGGQRGAVAS
+842 
-855 PRSAAQ
+855 
-861 APPQS
+861 S
-866 YEWNVRHAGFDDA
+866 YEWNVRHAGFDET

-917 ALLVETSAERSLR
+917 TLLVRTSAERSLR

-944 KRDGIEKAWRA
+944 KRDGIEKAWCA

-967 VEVVNATVQDAHPPL
+967 VEVVSATVQDAHPPL

-994 LEQRETL
+994 LEERETL

-1026 AEAYRT
+1026 AEAYQNR
-1032 HRVEAGR
+1032 RVEAGR
-1039 GESERFEMR
+1039 GESERFELR
-1048 AGAYRRAN
+1048 AGAYRRTN
-1056 DLHRFRLQLRTIE
+1056 DLHRFRLQLQTIE

>member
-1 MGAPNFQVHGHDDGH
+1 MGAPDFQVHGHDDGH

-30 IALCVAVGAL
+30 IALCVAVGVL

-137 EQARVLRDGGEEL
+137 EQARVLRDGTEETAEL
-150 VALEEV
+150 VALAEV
-156 EIGDVV
+156 EIGDLV

-167 ERVPVDGTIERGES
+167 ERVPVDGMIERGES

-240 RARVVRTADRL
+240 RARVVRTADKL

-318 LSRIDACVFDKTGT
+318 LSRIDACVLDKTGT
-332 LTCGQPALT
+332 LTCGRPALT
-341 GMTSVAGMDED
+341 AIAPVGGMAED

-367 LLGRALVAE
+367 LLGRALVTE
-376 ARERQLDLS
+376 ARERQLKLS
-385 EPENFRR
+385 EPENFRL
-392 HPGRGVTATVDGQ
+392 HPGRGVTATVDGH

-414 LAEVLAAS
+414 LAEV
-422 DAPAPTGRSGPH
+422 
-434 SLVDAGEGA
+434 V
-443 GDALPAPG
+443 GDDG
-451 GARLD
+451 I
-456 STRAEDELA
+456 E
-465 AVADHLVPTPGSG
+465 AVAESVVPTPGSG

-489 FRGVIALADPLREEA
+489 LAGALALADPLRDEA
-504 ADAVADL
+504 TDAVADL
-511 RRTGIDRIVML
+511 RQTGVDPIVML
-522 TGDAEA
+522 TGDAEG
-528 TARAIGRRAGI
+528 TARTIGRRAGI
-539 DEVEAELLPE
+539 DQVQAELLPE
-549 DKVHRIRDLSR
+549 EKVRRLGEL
-560 VDAAR
+560 AR
-565 SGRSGKGPASPGVLM
+565 GDRSVLM
-580 VGDGINDAPSLAAAT
+580 VGDGINDAPSLAAAS
-595 VGTAFGHGAAD
+595 VGVAIGHGAAD

-626 LLRYS
+626 LLRYA

-680 NCVRLLYEGRAVAER
+680 NCVRLLYEGRAVAAR
-695 EARGWRRIP
+695 EDRGFGRFRI
-704 VLAGPVDGLAA
+704 LAGPVEGLVA
-715 GWSAWNTGR
+715 GWKGFNAGR
-724 RRAVHRLEHAL
+724 RATVHRLEHAL
-735 EDAPARAR
+735 EDSPARIR
-743 AAAPRLLRAAPFAL
+743 AAAPRLVRAAPFAL
-757 AAVWAA
+757 AAIWAA
-763 SGLRTI
+763 SGLRMI

-775 LVQRFGRHVGG
+775 LVQRFGRHVSG

-792 HWRLPWP
+792 HLRWPWP

-806 EPYRLRVAAV
+806 EPDRLRMAAV
-816 GSPRADAAPTGA
+816 GSPRGA
-828 SYPEPLAGS
+828 TLSDTATEAGAEP
-837 VLRPG
+837 
-842 PSSAGGQRGAVAS
+842 
-855 PRSAAQ
+855 
-861 APPQS
+861 S
-866 YEWNVRHAGFDDA
+866 YEWNVRHAGFDET

-944 KRDGIEKAWRA
+944 KRDGIEKAWHA
-955 HLAALLESLGAG
+955 HLSALLGSLGAG
-967 VEVVNATVQDAHPPL
+967 VEVVSATVQDAHPPL

-994 LEQRETL
+994 LEERETL

-1026 AEAYRT
+1026 AEAYRNR
-1032 HRVEAGR
+1032 RVEAGR
-1039 GESERFEMR
+1039 GESERFELR

-1056 DLHRFRLQLRTIE
+1056 DLHRFRLQLQTIE

-1087 RFVFVDEAPDRLLDV
+1087 RFVFVDETPDRLLDV

-1109 SQNEVDQ
+1109 AQTEVDQ

>member
-25 QRIGY
+25 QRIAY
-30 IALCVAVGAL
+30 IALCVAVGVL

-137 EQARVLRDGGEEL
+137 EQARVLRDGTGETAEL
-150 VALEEV
+150 VALGEV
-156 EIGDVV
+156 EIGDLV

-167 ERVPVDGTIERGES
+167 ERVPVDGMIERGES

-218 ERTGSDTTV
+218 ERTGNDTTV

-240 RARVVRTADRL
+240 RARVVRTADKL

-318 LSRIDACVFDKTGT
+318 LSRIDACVLDKTGT
-332 LTCGQPALT
+332 LTCGRPALT
-341 GMTSVAGMDED
+341 AIAPVGGVAED

-367 LLGRALVAE
+367 LLGRALVTE
-376 ARERQLDLS
+376 ARERQLELS
-385 EPENFRR
+385 EPENFRL
-392 HPGRGVTATVDGQ
+392 HPGRGVTATVDGH

-414 LAEVLAAS
+414 LAEV
-422 DAPAPTGRSGPH
+422 
-434 SLVDAGEGA
+434 VGEDGM
-443 GDALPAPG
+443 D
-451 GARLD
+451 
-456 STRAEDELA
+456 
-465 AVADHLVPTPGSG
+465 AVAESVVPTPGSG
-478 ETRLAVAVDGA
+478 ETRLAVAVDGVLA
-489 FRGVIALADPLREEA
+489 GALALADPLRAEA
-504 ADAVADL
+504 TDAVADL
-511 RRTGIDRIVML
+511 RQAGVDPIVML
-522 TGDAEA
+522 TGDAEG
-528 TARAIGRRAGI
+528 TARTIGRRAGI
-539 DEVEAELLPE
+539 DQVQAELLPE
-549 DKVHRIRDLSR
+549 DKVGRLGELSR
-560 VDAAR
+560 ADR
-565 SGRSGKGPASPGVLM
+565 NVLM
-580 VGDGINDAPSLAAAT
+580 VGDGINDAPSLAAAS
-595 VGTAFGHGAAD
+595 VGVAIGHGAAD

-626 LLRYS
+626 LLRYA

-680 NCVRLLYEGRAVAER
+680 NCVRLLYEGRAVAAR
-695 EARGWRRIP
+695 EDRGFGRFRM
-704 VLAGPVDGLAA
+704 LAGPVDGLVA
-715 GWSAWNTGR
+715 GWKAFNAGR
-724 RRAVHRLEHAL
+724 RATVHRLEHAL
-735 EDAPARAR
+735 EGSPTRIR
-743 AAAPRLLRAAPFAL
+743 SAAPRMLRAAPFAL
-757 AAVWAA
+757 AAIWAA
-763 SGLRTI
+763 SGLRMI

-792 HWRLPWP
+792 HLRWPWP

-806 EPYRLRVAAV
+806 EPDRLRMAAV
-816 GSPRADAAPTGA
+816 GSPRGA
-828 SYPEPLAGS
+828 TSTEAGAEP
-837 VLRPG
+837 
-842 PSSAGGQRGAVAS
+842 
-855 PRSAAQ
+855 
-861 APPQS
+861 S
-866 YEWNVRHAGFDDA
+866 YEWNVRHAGFDET

-897 ARIHYRVADAAAFA
+897 ARIHYRVADTAAFA
-911 FATADP
+911 FAAADP
-917 ALLVETSAERSLR
+917 ARLVETSAERSLR

-944 KRDGIEKAWRA
+944 QRDGIENAWRA
-955 HLAALLESLGAG
+955 HLAALLEGLGAG
-967 VEVVNATVQDAHPPL
+967 VEVVSATVQDAHPPL

-994 LEQRETL
+994 LEERETL

-1026 AEAYRT
+1026 AEAYQNR
-1032 HRVEAGR
+1032 RVEAGR

-1056 DLHRFRLQLRTIE
+1056 DLHRFRLQLQTIE
-1069 GSLAGKPKLI
+1069 DSLAGKPKLI

-1087 RFVFVDEAPDRLLDV
+1087 RFVFVDETSDRLLDV
-1102 FVPPPGP
+1102 FVPPPGTA
-1109 SQNEVDQ
+1109 QNEVEQ

>member
-1 MGAPNFQVHGHDDGH
+1 MGAHFHDDGH
-16 GHSHSHGLL
+16 SHGHSHGLL

-30 IALCVAVGAL
+30 IALCGAVGVL
-40 LLLYLLGVVRTV
+40 LLLYLLGVLRTV

-76 LLQGH
+76 LLHGH

-91 AGAAVWIGEYFAAAE
+91 AGAAVAIGEYFAAAE

-137 EQARVLRDGGEEL
+137 DQARVLRNGHEEL
-150 VALEEV
+150 IALDEV
-156 EIGDVV
+156 EVGDLV

-186 SVTGEPLPAQL
+186 SVTGEPLPAEL

-203 WSGSLNEYGVLDIRS
+203 WSGSLNEYGVLEIRS
-218 ERTGSDTTV
+218 ERTGTDTTV
-227 ARIASLIEDAQSR
+227 ARITNLIEDAQSR
-240 RARVVRTADRL
+240 RARVVRTADKL
-251 ARFFLPAVLVAAGG
+251 ARYFLPAVLLAAGG
-265 IYLFTGEMMRTVA
+265 IYFVTGEMMRTVA

-318 LSRIDACVFDKTGT
+318 LSRIDACVLDKTGT
-332 LTCGQPALT
+332 LTCGRPAVT
-341 GMTSVAGMDED
+341 AIAPAAGVTDD
-352 RLLRLAA
+352 SLLQLAA

-376 ARERQLDLS
+376 AREREIALS
-385 EPENFRR
+385 EPESFKL
-392 HPGRGVTATVDGQ
+392 HPGRGVTATAFGR
-405 EIAVGNQAL
+405 EIAVGNQGL
-414 LAEVLAAS
+414 MAEVLAE
-422 DAPAPTGRSGPH
+422 DD
-434 SLVDAGEGA
+434 LGA
-443 GDALPAPG
+443 VAEILQPAPG
-451 GARLD
+451 
-456 STRAEDELA
+456 T
-465 AVADHLVPTPGSG
+465 G
-478 ETRLAVAVDGA
+478 ETRLAVAASGA
-489 FRGVIALADPLREEA
+489 LAGAIALADPLRDEA
-504 ADAVADL
+504 SDAVADL
-511 RRTGIDRIVML
+511 RRSGVDPIVML

-528 TARAIGRRAGI
+528 TARAIGRRTRI
-539 DEVEAELLPE
+539 DQVHAELLPE
-549 DKVHRIRDLSR
+549 DKVRRLRELSR
-560 VDAAR
+560 GDR
-565 SGRSGKGPASPGVLM
+565 HVLM

-595 VGTAFGHGAAD
+595 VGLAIGHGAAD

-616 LPDRLDYLAP
+616 LPDRLDYIAP

-680 NCVRLLYEGRAVAER
+680 NCVRLLYEGRAVAAR
-695 EARGWRRIP
+695 EGRGLRRFP
-704 VLAGPVDGLAA
+704 ALASRVDGMTAT
-715 GWSAWNTGR
+715 WSSWNAGR
-724 RRAVHRLEHAL
+724 REAVHRLEHAL
-735 EDAPARAR
+735 EDTPARLR
-743 AAAPRLLRAAPFAL
+743 SLAPRLLRAAPFAVL
-757 AAVWAA
+757 VVWVA
-763 SGLRTI
+763 SGIRTI
-769 DPQEVG
+769 APQEVG
-775 LVQRFGRHVGG
+775 LVQRFGRHAGA

-792 HWRLPWP
+792 HWRWPWP

-806 EPYRLRVAAV
+806 EPHRLRVAAV
-816 GSPRADAAPTGA
+816 GA
-828 SYPEPLAGS
+828 
-837 VLRPG
+837 
-842 PSSAGGQRGAVAS
+842 
-855 PRSAAQ
+855 PRSATPTEAGGR
-861 APPQS
+861 AS
-866 YEWNVRHAGFDDA
+866 YEWNVRHAGFDET

-917 ALLVETSAERSLR
+917 ALLVEASAERSLR

-944 KRDGIEKAWRA
+944 QRVGIEKAWRD
-955 HLAALLESLGAG
+955 HLTALLDRLGAG
-967 VEVVNATVQDAHPPL
+967 VDVVSATVQDAHPPL

-987 FRDAASA
+987 FREAASA
-994 LEQRETL
+994 LEERETR
-1001 IDEAEGYALERLPIA
+1001 IDQAEGYALERLPVA
-1016 RGEARRQLLE
+1016 RGEASRQILD
-1026 AEAYRT
+1026 AEAYRSR
-1032 HRVEAGR
+1032 RVEAGQ
-1039 GESERFEMR
+1039 GESQRFELR
-1048 AGAYRRAN
+1048 AAQYRTN
-1056 DLHRFRLQLRTIE
+1056 SDLHRFRLQLETLERT
-1069 GSLAGKPKLI
+1069 LAGKPKLI
-1079 TDATGGRK
+1079 TDAATGRK
-1087 RFVFVDEAPDRLLDV
+1087 RFVFVEEMPDRLLDV
-1102 FVPPPGP
+1102 YVPPPGVP
-1109 SQNEVDQ
+1109 QNEVDQ

>member
-1 MGAPNFQVHGHDDGH
+1 MGAPNFQVHSHDDGH

-30 IALCVAVGAL
+30 VALCVAVGVL

-150 VALEEV
+150 VALEEI

-167 ERVPVDGTIERGES
+167 ERVPVDGMIERGES

-318 LSRIDACVFDKTGT
+318 LSRIDACVLDKTGT
-332 LTCGQPALT
+332 LTCGRPALT
-341 GMTSVAGMDED
+341 AIAPVGGMAED

-367 LLGRALVAE
+367 LLGRALVTE

-385 EPENFRR
+385 EPGNFRL
-392 HPGRGVTATVDGQ
+392 HPGRGVTATVDGH

-414 LAEVLAAS
+414 LADV
-422 DAPAPTGRSGPH
+422 
-434 SLVDAGEGA
+434 VGEEQIG
-443 GDALPAPG
+443 
-451 GARLD
+451 
-456 STRAEDELA
+456 
-465 AVADHLVPTPGSG
+465 AVAESVVPTLGSG

-489 FRGVIALADPLREEA
+489 LAGALALADPLRDEA
-504 ADAVADL
+504 TEAVADL
-511 RRTGIDRIVML
+511 RQVGLEPIVML
-522 TGDAEA
+522 TGDAEG
-528 TARAIGRRAGI
+528 TARTIGRRAGI
-539 DEVEAELLPE
+539 DQVQAELLPE
-549 DKVHRIRDLSR
+549 EKVRRLGELSR
-560 VDAAR
+560 GDR
-565 SGRSGKGPASPGVLM
+565 NVLM
-580 VGDGINDAPSLAAAT
+580 VGDGINDAPSLAAAS
-595 VGTAFGHGAAD
+595 VGVAIGHGAAD

-680 NCVRLLYEGRAVAER
+680 NCVRLLYEGRAVAAR
-695 EARGWRRIP
+695 EDRGLGRFRI
-704 VLAGPVDGLAA
+704 LAGPVDGLTA
-715 GWSAWNTGR
+715 GWNAFNAGR
-724 RRAVHRLEHAL
+724 RATVHRLEHAL
-735 EDAPARAR
+735 EDSPARIR
-743 AAAPRLLRAAPFAL
+743 SAAPRLLRAAPFAL

-763 SGLRTI
+763 SGLRMI

-775 LVQRFGRHVGG
+775 LVQRFGQHVGG

-792 HWRLPWP
+792 HLRWPWP

-806 EPYRLRVAAV
+806 EPDRLRMAAV
-816 GSPRADAAPTGA
+816 GSPREAGAGETGA
-828 SYPEPLAGS
+828 TA
-837 VLRPG
+837 
-842 PSSAGGQRGAVAS
+842 
-855 PRSAAQ
+855 
-861 APPQS
+861 S
-866 YEWNVRHAGFDDA
+866 YEWNVRHAGFDDT

-911 FATADP
+911 FAAADP

-944 KRDGIEKAWRA
+944 KREGIEKAWRS

-967 VEVVNATVQDAHPPL
+967 VEVVSATVQDAHPPL

-994 LEQRETL
+994 LEERETL

-1026 AEAYRT
+1026 AEAYQNR
-1032 HRVEAGR
+1032 RVEAGR
-1039 GESERFEMR
+1039 GESERFELR

-1056 DLHRFRLQLRTIE
+1056 DLHRFRLQLQTIE
-1069 GSLAGKPKLI
+1069 SSLAGKPKLI

-1087 RFVFVDEAPDRLLDV
+1087 RFVFVDETPDRLLDV

-1109 SQNEVDQ
+1109 SQNEVEQ

>member
-1 MGAPNFQVHGHDDGH
+1 MGAHFDDDGH

-30 IALCVAVGAL
+30 VALCVAVGLL

-167 ERVPVDGTIERGES
+167 ERVPVDGMIERGES

-318 LSRIDACVFDKTGT
+318 LSRIDACVLDKTGT
-332 LTCGQPALT
+332 LTCGRPALT
-341 GMTSVAGMDED
+341 AIAPAGGMAED

-385 EPENFRR
+385 EPENFRL
-392 HPGRGVTATVDGQ
+392 HPGRGVTATVDGH

-414 LAEVLAAS
+414 LAEV
-422 DAPAPTGRSGPH
+422 
-434 SLVDAGEGA
+434 VGEEQIG
-443 GDALPAPG
+443 
-451 GARLD
+451 
-456 STRAEDELA
+456 
-465 AVADHLVPTPGSG
+465 AVAESVVPTPGSG

-489 FRGVIALADPLREEA
+489 LAGALALADPLRDEA
-504 ADAVADL
+504 TEAVADL
-511 RRTGIDRIVML
+511 RQAGLEPIVML
-522 TGDAEA
+522 TGDAEG
-528 TARAIGRRAGI
+528 TARTIGRRAGI
-539 DEVEAELLPE
+539 DQVQAELLPE
-549 DKVHRIRDLSR
+549 EKVRRLGELSR
-560 VDAAR
+560 GDR
-565 SGRSGKGPASPGVLM
+565 NVLM
-580 VGDGINDAPSLAAAT
+580 VGDGINDAPSLAAAS
-595 VGTAFGHGAAD
+595 VGVAIGHGAAD

-680 NCVRLLYEGRAVAER
+680 NCVRLLYEGRAVAAR
-695 EARGWRRIP
+695 ENRGFGRFQL
-704 VLAGPVDGLAA
+704 LAGPVDGLAA
-715 GWSAWNTGR
+715 GWKAFNAGR
-724 RRAVHRLEHAL
+724 RATVHRLEHAL
-735 EDAPARAR
+735 EDSPARIR
-743 AAAPRLLRAAPFAL
+743 SAAPRLLRAAPFAL

-763 SGLRTI
+763 SGLRMI

-775 LVQRFGRHVGG
+775 LVQRFGHHAGG

-792 HWRLPWP
+792 HLRWPWP
-799 VDRVTRV
+799 IDRVTTV
-806 EPYRLRVAAV
+806 EPDRLRMAAV
-816 GSPRADAAPTGA
+816 GSPREAGAGETGA
-828 SYPEPLAGS
+828 
-837 VLRPG
+837 
-842 PSSAGGQRGAVAS
+842 
-855 PRSAAQ
+855 AA
-861 APPQS
+861 S
-866 YEWNVRHAGFDDA
+866 YEWNVRHAGFDDT

-944 KRDGIEKAWRA
+944 RRDGIEKAWHA

-967 VEVVNATVQDAHPPL
+967 VEVVSATVQDAHPPL

-994 LEQRETL
+994 LEERETL

-1026 AEAYRT
+1026 AEAYQNR
-1032 HRVEAGR
+1032 RVEAGR
-1039 GESERFEMR
+1039 GESERFELR
-1048 AGAYRRAN
+1048 AGAYRRTN
-1056 DLHRFRLQLRTIE
+1056 DLHRFRLQLQTIE
-1069 GSLAGKPKLI
+1069 SSLAGKPKLI

-1087 RFVFVDEAPDRLLDV
+1087 RFVFVDETPDRLLDV

-1109 SQNEVDQ
+1109 SQNEVEQ

>member
-1 MGAPNFQVHGHDDGH
+1 MGSTFHDDGH

-30 IALCVAVGAL
+30 IALCGAVGML

-52 AGIDLALILTLV
+52 AGIDLALVLTLV

-76 LLQGH
+76 LLGGH

-137 EQARVLRDGGEEL
+137 EQARLLRDGREEL
-150 VALEEV
+150 VALGEV
-156 EIGDVV
+156 EIGDLV

-167 ERVPVDGTIERGES
+167 ERVPVDGMIERGES

-197 GVGDAV
+197 GIGDAV
-203 WSGSLNEYGVLDIRS
+203 WSGSLNEYGVLEIRS

-227 ARIASLIEDAQSR
+227 ARIANLIEDAQSR
-240 RARVVRTADRL
+240 RARVVRTADKL
-251 ARFFLPAVLVAAGG
+251 ARFFLPAVLLAAVG
-265 IYLFTGEMMRTVA
+265 IYFFTGEMMRTVA

-318 LSRIDACVFDKTGT
+318 LSRIDACVLDKTGT
-332 LTCGQPALT
+332 LTCGRPALA
-341 GMTSVAGMDED
+341 GVAPVAGMDEA
-352 RLLRLAA
+352 RLLQLAA

-367 LLGRALVAE
+367 LLGRALVTE
-376 ARERQLDLS
+376 ARERQIELS
-385 EPENFRR
+385 EPENFKL
-392 HPGRGVTATVDGQ
+392 HPGRGVTASVDGH
-405 EIAVGNQAL
+405 EVVVGNQAL
-414 LAEVLAAS
+414 LARVVAEDDLGAVAE
-422 DAPAPTGRSGPH
+422 
-434 SLVDAGEGA
+434 SLVPE
-443 GDALPAPG
+443 PG
-451 GARLD
+451 
-456 STRAEDELA
+456 T
-465 AVADHLVPTPGSG
+465 G

-489 FRGVIALADPLREEA
+489 FTGAFALADPLRDEA
-504 ADAVADL
+504 AEAVGDL
-511 RRTGIDRIVML
+511 RQTGVDPIVML

-528 TARAIGRRAGI
+528 TARAIGRRTRI
-539 DEVEAELLPE
+539 DQVHAELLPE
-549 DKVHRIRDLSR
+549 EKVRQLRELSR
-560 VDAAR
+560 GDR
-565 SGRSGKGPASPGVLM
+565 NVLM
-580 VGDGINDAPSLAAAT
+580 VGDGINDAPSLAAAS
-595 VGTAFGHGAAD
+595 VGVAIGHGAAD

-653 VGFAAFGWLPP
+653 VGFAAFGLLPP

-680 NCVRLLYEGRAVAER
+680 NCVRLLYEGRAVAAR
-695 EARGWRRIP
+695 EERGWRRVP
-704 VLAGPVDGLAA
+704 ALAGPVESLIA
-715 GWSAWNTGR
+715 GWRSLNTGR
-724 RRAVHRLEHAL
+724 REAVHRIEHAL
-735 EDAPARAR
+735 EDSPARIR
-743 AAAPRLLRAAPFAL
+743 ASAPRLLRAAPFVLFAL
-757 AAVWAA
+757 WAA
-763 SGLRTI
+763 SGLRMI
-769 DPQEVG
+769 EPQEVG

-799 VDRVTRV
+799 VERVTRV
-806 EPYRLRVAAV
+806 EPERLRVAAV
-816 GSPRADAAPTGA
+816 GSPRAAAPTEAGA
-828 SYPEPLAGS
+828 
-837 VLRPG
+837 RP
-842 PSSAGGQRGAVAS
+842 
-855 PRSAAQ
+855 
-861 APPQS
+861 S
-866 YEWNVRHAGFDDA
+866 YEWNVRHAGFDDT

-917 ALLVETSAERSLR
+917 ALLVEASAERSLR

-944 KRDGIEKAWRA
+944 KRDGIEKAWRH
-955 HLAALLESLGAG
+955 HLGAQLDGLGAG
-967 VEVVNATVQDAHPPL
+967 VEVVSATVQDAHPPL
-982 DVVDA
+982 DVVDS

-994 LEQRETL
+994 LEERETL
-1001 IDEAEGYALERLPIA
+1001 IDEAEGYALERLPLA
-1016 RGEARRQLLE
+1016 RGEASRQLLE
-1026 AEAYRT
+1026 AEAYKT
-1032 HRVEAGR
+1032 QRVEAGR
-1039 GESERFEMR
+1039 GESERFELR
-1048 AGAYRRAN
+1048 AGEYRRAR
-1056 DLHRFRLQLRTIE
+1056 DLHRFRLQLETLE
-1069 GSLAGKPKLI
+1069 SSLAGKPKLI
-1079 TDATGGRK
+1079 TDADAGRK
-1087 RFVFVDEAPDRLLDV
+1087 RFVFVDEADDRLLDV
-1102 FVPPPGP
+1102 YVPPPGGA
-1109 SQNEVDQ
+1109 QTEVDQ

>member
-1 MGAPNFQVHGHDDGH
+1 MGPTFHDDGH
-16 GHSHSHGLL
+16 GHSHGHSHGLL

-30 IALCVAVGAL
+30 IALCGAVGVL
-40 LLLYLLGVVRTV
+40 LLLYLTGALRTV

-137 EQARVLRDGGEEL
+137 DQVRVLRDGGEEL
-150 VALEEV
+150 VGLDQV
-156 EIGDVV
+156 EIGDLV

-167 ERVPVDGTIERGES
+167 ERVPVDGMIERGDS

-186 SVTGEPLPAQL
+186 SVTGEPLPAEL

-227 ARIASLIEDAQSR
+227 ARIANLIEDAQSR
-240 RARVVRTADRL
+240 RARVVRTADKL
-251 ARFFLPAVLVAAGG
+251 ARYFLPAVLVAAAA
-265 IYLFTGEMMRTVA
+265 IYFFTGEMMRTVA

-318 LSRIDACVFDKTGT
+318 LSRIDACVLDKTGT
-332 LTCGQPALT
+332 LTCGRPALT
-341 GMTSVAGMDED
+341 AIAPVAGMDEA
-352 RLLRLAA
+352 RMLQLAA

-367 LLGRALVAE
+367 LLGRALVTE
-376 ARERQLDLS
+376 ARERRLDLS
-385 EPENFRR
+385 EPDDFKL
-392 HPGRGVTATVDGQ
+392 HPGRGVTASVDGHQ
-405 EIAVGNQAL
+405 IAVGNQAL
-414 LAEVLAAS
+414 LAGVI
-422 DAPAPTGRSGPH
+422 
-434 SLVDAGEGA
+434 
-443 GDALPAPG
+443 
-451 GARLD
+451 
-456 STRAEDELA
+456 AEDDLD
-465 AVADHLVPTPGSG
+465 AVAESLVPTPGTG
-478 ETRLAVAVDGA
+478 ETRLAVTVDGA
-489 FRGVIALADPLREEA
+489 FAGAIALADPLRDEA
-504 ADAVADL
+504 AEAVADL
-511 RRTGIDRIVML
+511 RQTGVDPIVML

-528 TARAIGRRAGI
+528 TARAIGRRTRI
-539 DEVEAELLPE
+539 DQVHAELLPE
-549 DKVHRIRDLSR
+549 EKVRKLRDLSR
-560 VDAAR
+560 GDR
-565 SGRSGKGPASPGVLM
+565 NVLM
-580 VGDGINDAPSLAAAT
+580 VGDGINDAPSLAAAS
-595 VGTAFGHGAAD
+595 VGVAIGHGAAD

-616 LPDRLDYLAP
+616 MPDRLDYLAP
-626 LLRYS
+626 LVRYS

-695 EARGWRRIP
+695 PGGRLGRFPA
-704 VLAGPVDGLAA
+704 LAGAAEGMAA
-715 GWSAWNTGR
+715 GWRSLHAGR
-724 RRAVHRLEHAL
+724 REAVHRIEHAL
-735 EDAPARAR
+735 EESPARLR
-743 AAAPRLLRAAPFAL
+743 AAAPRLLRAAPFVL
-757 AAVWAA
+757 FAVWAA
-763 SGLRTI
+763 SGVRMI
-769 DPQEVG
+769 APQEVG
-775 LVQRFGRHVGG
+775 LVQRFGRHVGA

-806 EPYRLRVAAV
+806 EPQRLRVAAV
-816 GSPRADAAPTGA
+816 GSPRAAAPTEAGA
-828 SYPEPLAGS
+828 
-837 VLRPG
+837 RPN
-842 PSSAGGQRGAVAS
+842 
-855 PRSAAQ
+855 
-861 APPQS
+861 
-866 YEWNVRHAGFDDA
+866 YEWNVRHAGFDDT

-897 ARIHYRVADAAAFA
+897 ARIHYRIADSAAFA
-911 FATADP
+911 FGAADP
-917 ALLVETSAERSLR
+917 ALVVDSSAERSLR
-930 TVLAGHSL
+930 TVLAGHTL

-944 KRDGIEKAWRA
+944 KREGIERAWSE
-955 HLAALLESLGAG
+955 HLAALLDRLGIG
-967 VEVVNATVQDAHPPL
+967 VEVVGATVQDAHPPL

-994 LEQRETL
+994 LEERETL
-1001 IDEAEGYALERLPIA
+1001 IDKAEGYALERLPVA
-1016 RGEARRQLLE
+1016 RGEAQRQLLE
-1026 AEAYRT
+1026 AEGYRNE
-1032 HRVEAGR
+1032 RIEAGR
-1039 GESERFEMR
+1039 GESQRFELR
-1048 AGAYRRAN
+1048 AGGYRRDLN
-1056 DLHRFRLQLRTIE
+1056 LHRFRLQLETLE
-1069 GSLAGKPKLI
+1069 SSLAGKPKLI
-1079 TDATGGRK
+1079 TDADAGRK
-1087 RFVFVDEAPDRLLDV
+1087 RFVFVDETSDRLLDV
-1102 FVPPPGP
+1102 YVPPPGAP
-1109 SQNEVDQ
+1109 QNEVNQ

>member
-1 MGAPNFQVHGHDDGH
+1 M
-16 GHSHSHGLL
+16 
-25 QRIGY
+25 
-30 IALCVAVGAL
+30 
-40 LLLYLLGVVRTV
+40 RTV

-167 ERVPVDGTIERGES
+167 ERVPVDGMIERGES

-318 LSRIDACVFDKTGT
+318 LSRIDACVLDKTGT
-332 LTCGQPALT
+332 LTCGRPALT
-341 GMTSVAGMDED
+341 GVAPVAGMKED
-352 RLLRLAA
+352 RLLQLAA

-367 LLGRALVAE
+367 LLGRALVTE

-385 EPENFRR
+385 EPENFRL
-392 HPGRGVTATVDGQ
+392 HPGRGVTATVDGH

-414 LAEVLAAS
+414 LAEV
-422 DAPAPTGRSGPH
+422 
-434 SLVDAGEGA
+434 VGEEQIG
-443 GDALPAPG
+443 
-451 GARLD
+451 
-456 STRAEDELA
+456 
-465 AVADHLVPTPGSG
+465 AVAESVVPTPGSG

-489 FRGVIALADPLREEA
+489 LAGALALADPLRDEA
-504 ADAVADL
+504 TEAVADL
-511 RRTGIDRIVML
+511 RQAGLEPIVML
-522 TGDAEA
+522 TGDAEG
-528 TARAIGRRAGI
+528 TARTIGRRAGI
-539 DEVEAELLPE
+539 DQVQAELLPE
-549 DKVHRIRDLSR
+549 DKVRRLGELSR
-560 VDAAR
+560 GDR
-565 SGRSGKGPASPGVLM
+565 NVLM

-715 GWSAWNTGR
+715 GLSAWNAGR

-735 EDAPARAR
+735 EDTPARAR
-743 AAAPRLLRAAPFAL
+743 AAAPRMLRAAPFAL

-763 SGLRTI
+763 SGLRMI

-775 LVQRFGRHVGG
+775 LVQRFGQHVGG

-792 HWRLPWP
+792 HLRWPWP

-806 EPYRLRVAAV
+806 EPDRLRMAAV
-816 GSPRADAAPTGA
+816 GSPREAGAGETGA
-828 SYPEPLAGS
+828 AASYG
-837 VLRPG
+837 
-842 PSSAGGQRGAVAS
+842 
-855 PRSAAQ
+855 
-861 APPQS
+861 
-866 YEWNVRHAGFDDA
+866 WNVRHAGFDET
-879 PPLERLMLT
+879 PLERLMLT

-944 KRDGIEKAWRA
+944 RRDGIEKAWHS

-967 VEVVNATVQDAHPPL
+967 VEVVSATVQDAHPPL

-994 LEQRETL
+994 LEERETL

-1026 AEAYRT
+1026 AEAYQNR
-1032 HRVEAGR
+1032 RVEEGR
-1039 GESERFEMR
+1039 GESERFELR

-1056 DLHRFRLQLRTIE
+1056 DLHRFRLQLQTIE

-1087 RFVFVDEAPDRLLDV
+1087 RFVFVDETPDRLLDV

-1109 SQNEVDQ
+1109 SQNEVEQ

>member
-1 MGAPNFQVHGHDDGH
+1 MGAHFDDDGH

-30 IALCVAVGAL
+30 VALCVAVGVL

-150 VALEEV
+150 VPLEEV

-167 ERVPVDGTIERGES
+167 ERVPVDGMIERGES

-240 RARVVRTADRL
+240 RARVVRTADKL
-251 ARFFLPAVLVAAGG
+251 ARYFLPAVLVAAGG

-318 LSRIDACVFDKTGT
+318 LSRIDACVLDKTGT
-332 LTCGQPALT
+332 LTCGRPALT
-341 GMTSVAGMDED
+341 AIAPAGGMAED

-376 ARERQLDLS
+376 ARERQLDLA
-385 EPENFRR
+385 EPGNFRL
-392 HPGRGVTATVDGQ
+392 HPGRGVTATVDGH

-414 LAEVLAAS
+414 LAEV
-422 DAPAPTGRSGPH
+422 
-434 SLVDAGEGA
+434 VGEDQLG
-443 GDALPAPG
+443 
-451 GARLD
+451 
-456 STRAEDELA
+456 
-465 AVADHLVPTPGSG
+465 AVAESVLPTPGSG

-489 FRGVIALADPLREEA
+489 LAGALALADPLRDEA
-504 ADAVADL
+504 TQAVADL
-511 RRTGIDRIVML
+511 RRTGLDPIVML
-522 TGDAEA
+522 TGDAEG
-528 TARAIGRRAGI
+528 TARTIGSRAGI
-539 DEVEAELLPE
+539 DQVQAELLPE
-549 DKVHRIRDLSR
+549 DKVRRLGELSR
-560 VDAAR
+560 GDR
-565 SGRSGKGPASPGVLM
+565 NVLM
-580 VGDGINDAPSLAAAT
+580 VGDGINDAPSLAAAS
-595 VGTAFGHGAAD
+595 VGVAIGHGAAD

-680 NCVRLLYEGRAVAER
+680 NCVRLLYEGRAVAAR
-695 EARGWRRIP
+695 EDRGLGRFR

-715 GWSAWNTGR
+715 GWNTFNAGR
-724 RRAVHRLEHAL
+724 RATVHRLEHAL
-735 EDAPARAR
+735 QDSPARIR
-743 AAAPRLLRAAPFAL
+743 SAAPRLLRAAPVAL

-763 SGLRTI
+763 SGLRMI
-769 DPQEVG
+769 DPREVG
-775 LVQRFGRHVGG
+775 LVQRFGQHVGG

-792 HWRLPWP
+792 HLRWPWP
-799 VDRVTRV
+799 VDRVTRI
-806 EPYRLRVAAV
+806 EPDRLRMAAV
-816 GSPRADAAPTGA
+816 GSPR
-828 SYPEPLAGS
+828 
-837 VLRPG
+837 
-842 PSSAGGQRGAVAS
+842 GAVAGE
-855 PRSAAQ
+855 PGTPA
-861 APPQS
+861 S
-866 YEWNVRHAGFDDA
+866 YEWNVRHAGFDDT

-917 ALLVETSAERSLR
+917 ARLVETSAERSLR

-944 KRDGIEKAWRA
+944 RRDGIEKAWHA

-967 VEVVNATVQDAHPPL
+967 VEVVSATVQDAHPPL

-994 LEQRETL
+994 LEERETL

-1026 AEAYRT
+1026 AEAYQSR
-1032 HRVEAGR
+1032 RVEEGR
-1039 GESERFEMR
+1039 GESERFELR

-1056 DLHRFRLQLRTIE
+1056 DLHRFRLQLQTIE

-1087 RFVFVDEAPDRLLDV
+1087 RFVFVDETPDRLLDV

-1109 SQNEVDQ
+1109 SQNEVEQ

>member
-1 MGAPNFQVHGHDDGH
+1 MGAHFHDDGH
-16 GHSHSHGLL
+16 GHGHGHSHGLL

-30 IALCVAVGAL
+30 IALCGAVGVL
-40 LLLYLLGVVRTV
+40 LLLYLTGVLRTV

-137 EQARVLRDGGEEL
+137 DQVRVLRDGGEEF
-150 VALEEV
+150 VALDQVEV
-156 EIGDVV
+156 GDLV

-167 ERVPVDGTIERGES
+167 ERLPVDGTIERGES

-186 SVTGEPLPAQL
+186 SVTGEPLPAEL

-227 ARIASLIEDAQSR
+227 ARIANLIEDAQSR

-251 ARFFLPAVLVAAGG
+251 ARYFLPAVLLAAIG
-265 IYLFTGEMMRTVA
+265 IYFVTGEMMRTVA

-318 LSRIDACVFDKTGT
+318 LSRIDACVLDKTGT
-332 LTCGQPALT
+332 LTCGRPTLAAIAP
-341 GMTSVAGMDED
+341 VAGMDEA
-352 RLLRLAA
+352 RMLQLAA
-359 SAELTSEH
+359 SSELTSEH
-367 LLGRALVAE
+367 LLGRALVTE

-385 EPENFRR
+385 EPENFKL
-392 HPGRGVTATVDGQ
+392 HPGRGVTASVDGHQ
-405 EIAVGNQAL
+405 IAVGNQAL
-414 LAEVLAAS
+414 LAGVI
-422 DAPAPTGRSGPH
+422 
-434 SLVDAGEGA
+434 
-443 GDALPAPG
+443 
-451 GARLD
+451 
-456 STRAEDELA
+456 AEDDLD
-465 AVADHLVPTPGSG
+465 AVAESLVPTPGTG

-489 FRGVIALADPLREEA
+489 FAGAIALADPLRDEA
-504 ADAVADL
+504 TDAVADL
-511 RRTGIDRIVML
+511 RQTGVDPIVML

-528 TARAIGRRAGI
+528 TARAIGRRARI
-539 DEVEAELLPE
+539 DQVQAELLPE
-549 DKVHRIRDLSR
+549 DKVRRLRDLSR
-560 VDAAR
+560 GER
-565 SGRSGKGPASPGVLM
+565 NVLM

-595 VGTAFGHGAAD
+595 VGVAIGHGAAD

-695 EARGWRRIP
+695 QGGRLGRFPA
-704 VLAGPVDGLAA
+704 LAGAAEGMAA
-715 GWSAWNTGR
+715 GWRSWNAGR
-724 RRAVHRLEHAL
+724 REAVHRLEHAL
-735 EDAPARAR
+735 EDSPARLR
-743 AAAPRLLRAAPFAL
+743 SLAPQLLRAAPFVL
-757 AAVWAA
+757 FAVWAA
-763 SGLRTI
+763 SGVRMI
-769 DPQEVG
+769 APQEVG
-775 LVQRFGRHVGG
+775 LAQRFGRHVGG

-792 HWRLPWP
+792 HWRWPWP

-806 EPYRLRVAAV
+806 EPQRLRVAAV
-816 GSPRADAAPTGA
+816 GSPRSPAPTEASGA
-828 SYPEPLAGS
+828 
-837 VLRPG
+837 
-842 PSSAGGQRGAVAS
+842 
-855 PRSAAQ
+855 AA
-861 APPQS
+861 AEAT
-866 YEWNVRHAGFDDA
+866 YEWNVRHAGFDDT

-897 ARIHYRVADAAAFA
+897 ARIHYRIADSAAFA
-911 FATADP
+911 FGAADP
-917 ALLVETSAERSLR
+917 ALVVEASAERSLR
-930 TVLAGHSL
+930 TVLASHSL
-938 DDVLTG
+938 NDVLTG
-944 KRDGIEKAWRA
+944 KREGIELAWSE
-955 HLAALLESLGAG
+955 HLAAVLDRLGIG
-967 VEVVNATVQDAHPPL
+967 VEVVSATVQDAHPPL

-994 LEQRETL
+994 LEERETL
-1001 IDEAEGYALERLPIA
+1001 IDQAEGYALERLPVA
-1016 RGEARRQLLE
+1016 RGEAQRQLLE
-1026 AEAYRT
+1026 AEGYRNE
-1032 HRVEAGR
+1032 RVEAGR
-1039 GESERFEMR
+1039 GESRRFELR
-1048 AGAYRRAN
+1048 AGGYRRDLN
-1056 DLHRFRLQLRTIE
+1056 LHRFRLQLETLE
-1069 GSLAGKPKLI
+1069 SSLAGRPKLI
-1079 TDATGGRK
+1079 TDADAGRK
-1087 RFVFVDEAPDRLLDV
+1087 RFVFVDEASDRLLDV
-1102 FVPPPGP
+1102 YVPPPGTR
-1109 SQNEVDQ
+1109 QNEVDQ